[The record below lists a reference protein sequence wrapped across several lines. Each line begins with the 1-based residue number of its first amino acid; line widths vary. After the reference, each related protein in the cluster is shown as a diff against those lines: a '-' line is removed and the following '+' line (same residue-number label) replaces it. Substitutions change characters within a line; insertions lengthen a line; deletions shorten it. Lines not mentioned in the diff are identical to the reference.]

1 MKVSWTPEQQKV
13 IDLRNRNILVSAAA
27 GSGKTAV
34 LVERIVKMITD
45 KDHPVDIDHLLIV
58 TFTNAAAAEM
68 RERIGNAIEKALDEQ
83 PGDEHL
89 LRQLTLIHNA
99 QITTIDSFC
108 LYVVRNHF
116 HEIDLEPNFRIG
128 DEGELKLLREDVL
141 NKVLEQNYEEPSETF
156 SDFVEGY
163 ASGRTDAALNEM
175 ILQLYEFSRSY
186 PWPEKWLDSFEGAYR
201 IEGRE
206 ELDHAGWLTPLTE
219 NIRFVLNDCRQLLKQ
234 ALDLTLQDDGPD
246 MYEKAIRSDLEKYE
260 SLSKLTS
267 FCELSEALPNLK
279 YDRLAS
285 SRGFDGDVEKLE
297 LVKSLREQA
306 KDVVK
311 KLCRQYFFCS
321 PEMMIEQLTRTE
333 PMLEEVLRLTRQ
345 FAEEFAAAKR
355 GKNLVDFHDV
365 EHFALQILVDE
376 ETEQAK
382 KTAEEFR
389 DTFEEIMIDEY
400 QDSNEVQETLLR
412 SISREERGR
421 NNIFMVGDVKQS
433 IYRFRLARPE
443 LFMQKYDSYSLEE
456 SRAQRIDLHRNF
468 RSREEVL
475 TCTNDIFYKIMER
488 SLGNVAYDA
497 KAALYPGAS
506 YPTIGKKETAEE
518 KMEQNSSDFTPE
530 ILLADS
536 NDELLEDTELSD
548 RKTLEAKIVA
558 EEIKHLMKTQPVTD
572 KATGTLRAAHYS
584 DIVIL
589 LRSLSGWADSLV
601 EVLNENGI
609 PAHTVSST
617 GYFSTVE
624 VQTVLSMLRI
634 LDNPRQDIPMAA
646 VLRSP
651 IAGLTD
657 EELAVL
663 RLEDGSVPFHEAVLE
678 LAEGLLE
685 EDAQGSD
692 TVDSGTEAELL
703 NNGTEADHPTGK
715 REHGEKQNPELEQNP
730 IEIIAHQK
738 LLEFYKK
745 YKQLRQLVPDTPI
758 HELIGIILRETGY
771 GHYVAA
777 MPAGSRRTANLN
789 MLLEKAAAYEKTSY
803 KGLFHFVRYID
814 ELQKYDVD
822 FGEAD
827 TVGENEDVVRI
838 MSIHKS
844 KGLEFPIVIVSGMG
858 KNFNK
863 QDTRSR
869 LVLHPELGIGLD
881 YMDGKKRIKSPT
893 IAKKAIAKQIDLENL
908 GEELRV
914 LYVALTRAKEKLILT
929 GTLKDAA
936 EKLEDYRKRAELS
949 GTMEKALPYLT
960 REGAA
965 GYLDWVLPAVLSY
978 GEKYPIRIVEAA
990 ELVLNEVKNQIE
1002 QENGLK
1008 ERRKAIDE
1016 AETALVEQLEDRFQQ
1031 HYPYQT
1037 DILRKNKYSVSE
1049 LKHRAMREKF
1059 EAEQEDTISAFLEE
1073 PVTPTIPLFIQREE
1087 AEKGSELSEVQDTG
1101 KKSENIAAQKKDPET
1116 ASRGALRGTAV
1127 HRVMECYDFASE
1139 KSVHEQMETMEKAEK
1154 ITPDMR
1160 ALVKEQIVA
1169 DFVSS
1174 ETGKRMALAQQAGM
1188 LYREKPFVMGF
1199 TEEELESYG
1208 FGAEDAGKTACC
1220 QDSVGMDGKE
1230 NKENHQEK
1238 HEEKHE
1244 EKHQTQDLTLIQGI
1258 IDVFWIEK
1266 DGIVLLDYK
1275 TDRVQRAKE
1284 LVDRYETQLKLYAD
1298 ALERVFS
1305 ARKLKV
1311 KEILIYSFSLEQL
1324 ITL

>member
-1 MKVSWTPEQQKV
+1 MGVSWTTEQQQV

-34 LVERIVKMITD
+34 LVERIVKIITD
-45 KDHPVDIDHLLIV
+45 KNHPVDIDHLLIV

-141 NKVLEQNYEEPSETF
+141 GRVLEQNYEEPSEAF
-156 SDFVEGY
+156 FDFVEGY

-186 PWPEKWLDSFEGAYR
+186 PWPEKWLDSFVGAYR
-201 IEGRE
+201 IETRE
-206 ELDHAGWLTPLTE
+206 ELDRAEWLAPLTE
-219 NIRFVLNDCRQLLKQ
+219 NICFVLKDCEQLLKQ
-234 ALDLTLQDDGPD
+234 ALAITQQDDGPG
-246 MYEKAIRSDLEKYE
+246 MYEKAVQSDLEKYE
-260 SLSKLTS
+260 GLAGLTS
-267 FCELSEALPNLK
+267 FCELSEALSDIK

-285 SRGFDGDVEKLE
+285 SRGFEGDPDKLE

-311 KLCRQYFFCS
+311 KLCKQYFFCS
-321 PEMMIEQLTRTE
+321 PEMMIEQLERTE
-333 PMLEEVLRLTRQ
+333 PMLEEVVRLTKQ
-345 FAEEFAAAKR
+345 FADEFAAAKR
-355 GKNLVDFHDV
+355 RKNLVDFHDV

-376 ETEQAK
+376 ETEKAK

-412 SISREERGR
+412 SISREERGE

-443 LFMQKYDSYSLEE
+443 LFMKKYDSYSLEE
-456 SRAQRIDLHRNF
+456 STTQRIDLHKNF

-475 TCTNDIFYKIMER
+475 TCTNDIFYKIMAR
-488 SLGNVAYDA
+488 SLGNVEYDA
-497 KAALYPGAS
+497 EAALYPGAS
-506 YPTIGKKETAEE
+506 YPVSA
-518 KMEQNSSDFTPE
+518 DFIPE

-536 NDELLEDTELSD
+536 NDELLEDTELTD
-548 RKTLEAKIVA
+548 KKTLEAKIVA

-572 KATGTLRAAHYS
+572 KAAGTLRAAHYS

-624 VQTVLSMLRI
+624 VQTVLSMLRL

-651 IAGLTD
+651 MAGLTD

-678 LAEGLLE
+678 LAEGLYEEGGQIEISNSE
-685 EDAQGSD
+685 EDQKQGRNAD
-692 TVDSGTEAELL
+692 EKTE
-703 NNGTEADHPTGK
+703 NH
-715 REHGEKQNPELEQNP
+715 
-730 IEIIAHQK
+730 IEITAHRK
-738 LLEFYKK
+738 LLKFYKK

-758 HELIGIILRETGY
+758 HELIEIILRETGY

-777 MPAGSRRTANLN
+777 MPAGNRRTANLN

-827 TVGENEDVVRI
+827 MVGENEDVVRI

-863 QDTRSR
+863 QDTRSKM
-869 LVLHPELGIGLD
+869 VLHPELGIGLD
-881 YMDGKKRIKSPT
+881 YMDGKLRIKSPT

-936 EKLEDYRKRAELS
+936 EKLEFYRQQANLS
-949 GTMEKALPYLT
+949 KAAARPLSYLT
-960 REGAA
+960 REGAS
-965 GYLDWVLPAVLSY
+965 GYLDWILPAVLSY
-978 GEKYPIRIVEAA
+978 GDKYPVRIVEAA
-990 ELVLNEVKNQIE
+990 ELVLNEV
-1002 QENGLK
+1002 EN
-1008 ERRKAIDE
+1008 
-1016 AETALVEQLEDRFQQ
+1016 QLEQNENLTERIEEIEAVDTQLVGQLKQRFSQR
-1031 HYPYQT
+1031 YPYQV
-1037 DILRKNKYSVSE
+1037 DVLRKNKYSVSE

-1059 EAEQEDTISAFLEE
+1059 EAEQEETIPAFLEE

-1087 AEKGSELSEVQDTG
+1087 SVEQ
-1101 KKSENIAAQKKDPET
+1101 ET
-1116 ASRGALRGTAV
+1116 ANRGALRGTAV

-1139 KSVHEQMETMEKAEK
+1139 KSVHEQMEAMEKEEK
-1154 ITPDMR
+1154 ITADMR
-1160 ALVKEQIVA
+1160 ALVKEQSVA

-1174 ETGKRMALAQQAGM
+1174 ETGRRMALAQHGGA

-1199 TEEELESYG
+1199 TEEELENYG
-1208 FGAEDAGKTACC
+1208 FGVGSNTDSCENIYEKT
-1220 QDSVGMDGKE
+1220 DSD
-1230 NKENHQEK
+1230 QEK
-1238 HEEKHE
+1238 EEQKKVRHEE
-1244 EKHQTQDLTLIQGI
+1244 DLTLIQGI

-1275 TDRVQRAKE
+1275 TDRVQQAKE
-1284 LVDRYETQLKLYAD
+1284 LIDRYETQLKLYAD
-1298 ALERVFS
+1298 ALERVFA

>member
-1 MKVSWTPEQQKV
+1 MGVSWTTEQQQV

-34 LVERIVKMITD
+34 LVERIVKIITD
-45 KDHPVDIDHLLIV
+45 KNHPVDIDHLLIV

-141 NKVLEQNYEEPSETF
+141 GRVLEQNYEEPSEAF

-186 PWPEKWLDSFEGAYR
+186 PWPEKWLDSFVGAYS
-201 IEGRE
+201 IETRE
-206 ELDHAGWLTPLTE
+206 ELDRAEWLAPLTE
-219 NIRFVLNDCRQLLKQ
+219 NICFVLKDCEQLLKQ
-234 ALDLTLQDDGPD
+234 ALAITQQDDGPD
-246 MYEKAIRSDLEKYE
+246 MYEKAVQSDLEKYE
-260 SLSKLTS
+260 GLSRLTS
-267 FCELSEALPNLK
+267 FCELSGALSDIK

-285 SRGFDGDVEKLE
+285 SRGFEGDPDKLE

-321 PEMMIEQLTRTE
+321 PEMMIEQLERTE
-333 PMLEEVLRLTRQ
+333 PMLEEVVRLTKQ
-345 FAEEFAAAKR
+345 FADEFAAAKR
-355 GKNLVDFHDV
+355 RKNLVDFHDV

-376 ETEQAK
+376 ETEKAK

-412 SISREERGR
+412 SISREERGE

-443 LFMQKYDSYSLEE
+443 LFMKKYDSYSLEE
-456 SRAQRIDLHRNF
+456 STTQRIDLHKNF

-475 TCTNDIFYKIMER
+475 TCTNDIFYKIMAR
-488 SLGNVAYDA
+488 SLGNVEYDA
-497 KAALYPGAS
+497 EAALYPGAS
-506 YPTIGKKETAEE
+506 YPVSA
-518 KMEQNSSDFTPE
+518 DFIPE

-536 NDELLEDTELSD
+536 NDELLEDTELTD
-548 RKTLEAKIVA
+548 KKTLEAKIVA

-572 KATGTLRAAHYS
+572 KAAGTLRAARYS

-624 VQTVLSMLRI
+624 VQTVLSMLRL

-651 IAGLTD
+651 MAGLTD

-678 LAEGLLE
+678 LAEGLYE
-685 EDAQGSD
+685 EDGQKEISD
-692 TVDSGTEAELL
+692 S
-703 NNGTEADHPTGK
+703 EADSEADQKQGRNADGK
-715 REHGEKQNPELEQNP
+715 KEDD
-730 IEIIAHQK
+730 IETTAHRK
-738 LLEFYKK
+738 LLKFYKK
-745 YKQLRQLVPDTPI
+745 YRQLRQLVPDTPI
-758 HELIGIILRETGY
+758 HELIEIILRETGY

-777 MPAGSRRTANLN
+777 MPAGNRRTANLN

-827 TVGENEDVVRI
+827 MVGENEDVVRI

-863 QDTRSR
+863 QDTRSKM
-869 LVLHPELGIGLD
+869 VLHPELGIGLD

-929 GTLKDAA
+929 GTLKDAP
-936 EKLEDYRKRAELS
+936 EKLEFFRQQANLS
-949 GTMEKALPYLT
+949 KAADRPLSYLT
-960 REGAA
+960 REGAS
-965 GYLDWVLPAVLSY
+965 GYLDWILPAVLSY
-978 GEKYPIRIVEAA
+978 GDKYPVRIVEAA
-990 ELVLNEVKNQIE
+990 ELVLDEV
-1002 QENGLK
+1002 EN
-1008 ERRKAIDE
+1008 
-1016 AETALVEQLEDRFQQ
+1016 QLEQNEDLTERIEEIEAADTQLVGQLKQRFSQR
-1031 HYPYQT
+1031 YPYQV
-1037 DILRKNKYSVSE
+1037 DVLRKNKYSVSE
-1049 LKHRAMREKF
+1049 LKHRAMRERF
-1059 EAEQEDTISAFLEE
+1059 EAEQEETVPAFLEE

-1087 AEKGSELSEVQDTG
+1087 SVEQ
-1101 KKSENIAAQKKDPET
+1101 ET
-1116 ASRGALRGTAV
+1116 ANRGALRGTAV

-1139 KSVHEQMETMEKAEK
+1139 KSVQEQMEAMEKEEK
-1154 ITPDMR
+1154 ITADMR
-1160 ALVKEQIVA
+1160 ALVKEQTVA

-1174 ETGKRMALAQQAGM
+1174 ETGKRMALAQRGGA

-1199 TEEELESYG
+1199 TEEELENYG
-1208 FGAEDAGKTACC
+1208 FGVGSNTDSCENIYEKT
-1220 QDSVGMDGKE
+1220 DSE
-1230 NKENHQEK
+1230 QEK
-1238 HEEKHE
+1238 EEQKKVRHEE
-1244 EKHQTQDLTLIQGI
+1244 DLTLIQGI

-1275 TDRVQRAKE
+1275 TDRVQQAKE
-1284 LVDRYETQLKLYAD
+1284 LIDRYETQLKLYAD
-1298 ALERVFS
+1298 ALERVFA

>member
-1 MKVSWTPEQQKV
+1 MGVSWTTEQQQV

-34 LVERIVKMITD
+34 LVERIVKIITD
-45 KDHPVDIDHLLIV
+45 KNHPVDIDHLLIV

-83 PGDEHL
+83 PGNEHL

-141 NKVLEQNYEEPSETF
+141 GRVLEQNYEEPSEAF

-186 PWPEKWLDSFEGAYR
+186 PWPEKWLDSFVGIYR
-201 IEGRE
+201 IENRE
-206 ELDHAGWLTPLTE
+206 ELDRAEWLAPLTE
-219 NIRFVLNDCRQLLKQ
+219 NICFVLKDCEQLLKQ
-234 ALDLTLQDDGPD
+234 ALAVTQQDDGPD
-246 MYEKAIRSDLEKYE
+246 MYEKAVRSDLEKYE

-267 FCELSEALPNLK
+267 FCELSVALSDIK

-285 SRGFDGDVEKLE
+285 SRGFEGDPDKLE

-311 KLCRQYFFCS
+311 KLCKQYFFCS
-321 PEMMIEQLTRTE
+321 PEMMIEQLERTE
-333 PMLEEVLRLTRQ
+333 PMLEEVVRLTKQ
-345 FAEEFAAAKR
+345 FADEFAAAKR
-355 GKNLVDFHDV
+355 RKNLVDFHDV

-376 ETEQAK
+376 ETEKAK

-412 SISREERGR
+412 SISREERGE

-443 LFMQKYDSYSLEE
+443 LFMKKYDSYSLEE
-456 SRAQRIDLHRNF
+456 STTQRIDLHKNF

-475 TCTNDIFYKIMER
+475 TCTNDIFYKIMAR
-488 SLGNVAYDA
+488 SLGNVEYDA
-497 KAALYPGAS
+497 EAALYPGAS
-506 YPTIGKKETAEE
+506 YPVSA
-518 KMEQNSSDFTPE
+518 DFIPE

-536 NDELLEDTELSD
+536 NDELLEDTELTD
-548 RKTLEAKIVA
+548 KKTLEAKIVA

-572 KATGTLRAAHYS
+572 KAAGTLRAARYS

-624 VQTVLSMLRI
+624 VQTVLSMLRL

-651 IAGLTD
+651 MAGLTD

-678 LAEGLLE
+678 LAEGLYE
-685 EDAQGSD
+685 EDGQKEISD
-692 TVDSGTEAELL
+692 S
-703 NNGTEADHPTGK
+703 EADRKQG
-715 REHGEKQNPELEQNP
+715 RNADEKTENH
-730 IEIIAHQK
+730 IEITAHRK
-738 LLEFYKK
+738 LLKFYKK

-758 HELIGIILRETGY
+758 HELIEIILRETGY

-777 MPAGSRRTANLN
+777 MPAGNRRTANLN

-827 TVGENEDVVRI
+827 MVGENEDVVRI

-863 QDTRSR
+863 QDTRSKM
-869 LVLHPELGIGLD
+869 VLHPELGIGLD

-929 GTLKDAA
+929 GTLKDAP
-936 EKLEDYRKRAELS
+936 EKLEFFRQQANLS
-949 GTMEKALPYLT
+949 KAADRPLSYLT
-960 REGAA
+960 REGAS
-965 GYLDWVLPAVLSY
+965 GYLDWILPAVLSY
-978 GEKYPIRIVEAA
+978 GDKYPVRIVEAA
-990 ELVLNEVKNQIE
+990 ELVLDEV
-1002 QENGLK
+1002 EN
-1008 ERRKAIDE
+1008 
-1016 AETALVEQLEDRFQQ
+1016 QLEQNEDLTERIGEIKAADPQLVGQLKQRFLQR
-1031 HYPYQT
+1031 YPYQV
-1037 DILRKNKYSVSE
+1037 DVLRKNKYSVSE
-1049 LKHRAMREKF
+1049 LKHRAMRERF
-1059 EAEQEDTISAFLEE
+1059 EAEQEETVPAFLEE
-1073 PVTPTIPLFIQREE
+1073 PATPTIPLFIQRQ
-1087 AEKGSELSEVQDTG
+1087 GSVEQ
-1101 KKSENIAAQKKDPET
+1101 ET
-1116 ASRGALRGTAV
+1116 PNRGALRGTAV

-1139 KSVHEQMETMEKAEK
+1139 KSVHEQMEAMEKEEK
-1154 ITPDMR
+1154 ITADMR

-1174 ETGKRMALAQQAGM
+1174 ETGRRMALAQRGGA

-1199 TEEELESYG
+1199 TEEELENYG
-1208 FGAEDAGKTACC
+1208 FGAGA
-1220 QDSVGMDGKE
+1220 QMIE
-1230 NKENHQEK
+1230 NEVQTENAQQEIVLENVSRENHM
-1238 HEEKHE
+1238 HEE
-1244 EKHQTQDLTLIQGI
+1244 DLTLIQGI
-1258 IDVFWIEK
+1258 IDVFWIED
-1266 DGIVLLDYK
+1266 DGITVLDYK
-1275 TDRVQRAKE
+1275 TDRVDTAQE
-1284 LVDRYETQLKLYAD
+1284 LIDRYATQLKLYAD
-1298 ALERVFS
+1298 ALERVFG

-1311 KEILIYSFSLEQL
+1311 KEILIYSFFLEQL

>member
-1 MKVSWTPEQQKV
+1 MGVSWTTEQQQV

-34 LVERIVKMITD
+34 LVERIVKIITD
-45 KDHPVDIDHLLIV
+45 KNHPVDIDHLLIV

-141 NKVLEQNYEEPSETF
+141 GKVLEQNYEEPSEAF

-186 PWPEKWLDSFEGAYR
+186 PWPEKWLDSFVGIYR
-201 IEGRE
+201 IENRE
-206 ELDHAGWLTPLTE
+206 ELDRAEWLAPLTQ
-219 NIRFVLNDCRQLLKQ
+219 NIRFVLKDCEQLLKQ
-234 ALDLTLQDDGPD
+234 ALAVTQQDDGPD
-246 MYEKAIRSDLEKYE
+246 MYEKAVRSDLEKYE

-267 FCELSEALPNLK
+267 FCELSVALSDIK

-285 SRGFDGDVEKLE
+285 SRGFEGDPDKLE

-311 KLCRQYFFCS
+311 KLCKQYFFCS
-321 PEMMIEQLTRTE
+321 PEMMIEQLERTE
-333 PMLEEVLRLTRQ
+333 PMLEEVVRLTKQ
-345 FAEEFAAAKR
+345 FADEFAAAKR
-355 GKNLVDFHDV
+355 RKNLVDFHDV

-376 ETEQAK
+376 ETEKAK

-412 SISREERGR
+412 SISREERGE

-443 LFMQKYDSYSLEE
+443 LFMKKYDSYSLEE
-456 SRAQRIDLHRNF
+456 STTQRIDLHKNF

-475 TCTNDIFYKIMER
+475 TCTNDIFYKIMAR
-488 SLGNVAYDA
+488 SLGNVEYDA
-497 KAALYPGAS
+497 EAALYPGAS
-506 YPTIGKKETAEE
+506 YPVSA
-518 KMEQNSSDFTPE
+518 DFIPE

-536 NDELLEDTELSD
+536 NDELLEDTELTD
-548 RKTLEAKIVA
+548 KKTLEAKIVA
-558 EEIKHLMKTQPVTD
+558 EEIKHLMKTQQVTD
-572 KATGTLRAAHYS
+572 KAAGTLRAAHYS

-601 EVLNENGI
+601 EVLNGNGI

-624 VQTVLSMLRI
+624 VQTVLSMLRL

-651 IAGLTD
+651 MAGLTD

-678 LAEGLLE
+678 LAEGLYE
-685 EDAQGSD
+685 EDGQKEISD
-692 TVDSGTEAELL
+692 S
-703 NNGTEADHPTGK
+703 EADSEADQKQGRNADGK
-715 REHGEKQNPELEQNP
+715 KEDD
-730 IEIIAHQK
+730 IETTAHRK
-738 LLEFYKK
+738 LLKFYKK
-745 YKQLRQLVPDTPI
+745 YRQLRQLVPDTPI
-758 HELIGIILRETGY
+758 HELIEIILRETGY

-827 TVGENEDVVRI
+827 MVGENEDVVRI

-863 QDTRSR
+863 QDTRSKM
-869 LVLHPELGIGLD
+869 VLHPELGIGLD

-893 IAKKAIAKQIDLENL
+893 IAKKAIAKQIELENL

-936 EKLEDYRKRAELS
+936 EKLEFYRQQANLS
-949 GTMEKALPYLT
+949 KATDRPLSYLT
-960 REGAA
+960 REGAS
-965 GYLDWVLPAVLSY
+965 GYLDWILPAVLSY
-978 GEKYPIRIVEAA
+978 GDKYPVRIVEAA
-990 ELVLNEVKNQIE
+990 ELVLDEV
-1002 QENGLK
+1002 EN
-1008 ERRKAIDE
+1008 
-1016 AETALVEQLEDRFQQ
+1016 QLEQNEDLTERIEEIEAADTQLVGQLKQRFSQR
-1031 HYPYQT
+1031 YPYQV
-1037 DILRKNKYSVSE
+1037 DVLRKNKYSVSE
-1049 LKHRAMREKF
+1049 LKHRAMRERF
-1059 EAEQEDTISAFLEE
+1059 EAEQEETVPAFLEE

-1087 AEKGSELSEVQDTG
+1087 SVEQ
-1101 KKSENIAAQKKDPET
+1101 ET
-1116 ASRGALRGTAV
+1116 ANRGALRGTAV

-1139 KSVHEQMETMEKAEK
+1139 KSVQEQMEAMEKEEK
-1154 ITPDMR
+1154 ITADMR
-1160 ALVKEQIVA
+1160 ALVKEQTVA

-1174 ETGKRMALAQQAGM
+1174 ETGRRMALAQRGGA

-1199 TEEELESYG
+1199 TEEELENYG
-1208 FGAEDAGKTACC
+1208 FGVGSNTDSCENIYEKT
-1220 QDSVGMDGKE
+1220 DSD
-1230 NKENHQEK
+1230 QEK
-1238 HEEKHE
+1238 EEQKKVRHEE
-1244 EKHQTQDLTLIQGI
+1244 DLTLIQGI

-1275 TDRVQRAKE
+1275 TDRVQQAKE
-1284 LVDRYETQLKLYAD
+1284 LIDRYTTQLKLYAD
-1298 ALERVFS
+1298 ALERVFA

-1311 KEILIYSFSLEQL
+1311 KGILIYSFSLEQL

>member
-1 MKVSWTPEQQKV
+1 MGVSWTTEQQQV

-34 LVERIVKMITD
+34 LVERIVKIITD
-45 KDHPVDIDHLLIV
+45 KNHPVDIDHLLIV

-83 PGDEHL
+83 PGNEHL

-141 NKVLEQNYEEPSETF
+141 GRVLEQNYEEPSEAF

-186 PWPEKWLDSFEGAYR
+186 PWPEKWLDSFVGIYR
-201 IEGRE
+201 IENRE
-206 ELDHAGWLTPLTE
+206 ELDRAEWLAPLTE
-219 NIRFVLNDCRQLLKQ
+219 NICFVLKDCEQLLKQ
-234 ALDLTLQDDGPD
+234 ALAITQQDDGPD
-246 MYEKAIRSDLEKYE
+246 MYEKAVQSDLEKYE

-267 FCELSEALPNLK
+267 FCELYGALSDIK

-285 SRGFDGDVEKLE
+285 SRGFEGDPDKLE

-311 KLCRQYFFCS
+311 KICRQYFFCS
-321 PEMMIEQLTRTE
+321 PEMMIEQLERTE
-333 PMLEEVLRLTRQ
+333 PMLEEVVRLTKQ
-345 FAEEFAAAKR
+345 FADEFAAAKR
-355 GKNLVDFHDV
+355 RKNLVDFHDV

-376 ETEQAK
+376 ETEKAK

-412 SISREERGR
+412 SISREERGE

-443 LFMQKYDSYSLEE
+443 LFMKKYDSYSLEE
-456 SRAQRIDLHRNF
+456 STTQRIDLHKNF

-475 TCTNDIFYKIMER
+475 TCTNDIFYKIMAR
-488 SLGNVAYDA
+488 SLGNVEYDA
-497 KAALYPGAS
+497 EAALYPGAS
-506 YPTIGKKETAEE
+506 YPVSA
-518 KMEQNSSDFTPE
+518 DFTPE

-548 RKTLEAKIVA
+548 KKTLEAKIVA
-558 EEIKHLMKTQPVTD
+558 EEIRHLMKTQPVTD
-572 KATGTLRAAHYS
+572 KATGELRAARYS

-601 EVLNENGI
+601 EVLNGNGI

-624 VQTVLSMLRI
+624 VQTVLSMLRL

-651 IAGLTD
+651 MAGLTD

-678 LAEGLLE
+678 LAEGLYE
-685 EDAQGSD
+685 EDGQKEISD
-692 TVDSGTEAELL
+692 S
-703 NNGTEADHPTGK
+703 EADSEADQKQGRNADGK
-715 REHGEKQNPELEQNP
+715 KEDD
-730 IEIIAHQK
+730 IETTAHRK
-738 LLEFYKK
+738 LLKFYKK
-745 YKQLRQLVPDTPI
+745 YRQLRQLVPDTPI
-758 HELIGIILRETGY
+758 HELIEIILRETGY

-827 TVGENEDVVRI
+827 MVGENEDVVRI

-863 QDTRSR
+863 QDTRSKM
-869 LVLHPELGIGLD
+869 VLHPELGIGLD

-893 IAKKAIAKQIDLENL
+893 IAKKAIAKQIELENL

-936 EKLEDYRKRAELS
+936 EKVEFYRQQANLS
-949 GTMEKALPYLT
+949 KAADRPLSYLT
-960 REGAA
+960 REGAS
-965 GYLDWVLPAVLSY
+965 GYLDWILPAVLSY
-978 GEKYPIRIVEAA
+978 GDKYPVRIVGAA
-990 ELVLNEVKNQIE
+990 ELVLDEV
-1002 QENGLK
+1002 EN
-1008 ERRKAIDE
+1008 
-1016 AETALVEQLEDRFQQ
+1016 QLEQNEDLTERIEEIEAADTQLVGQLKQRFSQR
-1031 HYPYQT
+1031 YPYQT

-1059 EAEQEDTISAFLEE
+1059 EAEQEETIPAFLEE
-1073 PVTPTIPLFIQREE
+1073 PVTPTIPLFIQRQ
-1087 AEKGSELSEVQDTG
+1087 EKITPDQNVSGQGVQV
-1101 KKSENIAAQKKDPET
+1101 N
-1116 ASRGALRGTAV
+1116 RGALRGTAV
-1127 HRVMECYDFASE
+1127 HRVMECYDFTSE
-1139 KSVHEQMETMEKAEK
+1139 KSVQEQMDAMEKEEK
-1154 ITPDMR
+1154 ITADMR
-1160 ALVKEQIVA
+1160 TLVKERIVA

-1174 ETGKRMALAQQAGM
+1174 ETGKRMALAQRMGA

-1199 TEEELESYG
+1199 TEEELENYG
-1208 FGAEDAGKTACC
+1208 FGAGA
-1220 QDSVGMDGKE
+1220 QMIE
-1230 NKENHQEK
+1230 NEVQTENAQQEIVLENVSRENHM
-1238 HEEKHE
+1238 HEE
-1244 EKHQTQDLTLIQGI
+1244 DLTLIQGI
-1258 IDVFWIEK
+1258 IDVFWIED
-1266 DGIVLLDYK
+1266 DGITVLDYK
-1275 TDRVQRAKE
+1275 TDRVDTAQE
-1284 LVDRYETQLKLYAD
+1284 LIDRYATQLKLYAD
-1298 ALERVFS
+1298 ALERVF
-1305 ARKLKV
+1305 ATRKLKV
-1311 KEILIYSFSLEQL
+1311 KEILIYSFRLEKL
-1324 ITL
+1324 ISIE

>member
-1 MKVSWTPEQQKV
+1 MGVSWTTEQQQV

-34 LVERIVKMITD
+34 LVERIVKIITD
-45 KDHPVDIDHLLIV
+45 KNHPVDIDHLLIV

-141 NKVLEQNYEEPSETF
+141 GRVLEQNYEEPSEAF

-186 PWPEKWLDSFEGAYR
+186 PWPEKWLDSFVGAYR
-201 IEGRE
+201 IETRE
-206 ELDHAGWLTPLTE
+206 ELDRAEWLAPLTE
-219 NIRFVLNDCRQLLKQ
+219 NIRFVLKDCEQLLKQ
-234 ALDLTLQDDGPD
+234 ALAVTQQDDGPD
-246 MYEKAIRSDLEKYE
+246 MYEKAVRSDLEKYE
-260 SLSKLTS
+260 GLSKLIS
-267 FCELSEALPNLK
+267 FCELSGALSDIK

-285 SRGFDGDVEKLE
+285 SRGFEGDPDKLE

-311 KLCRQYFFCS
+311 KLCKQYFFCS
-321 PEMMIEQLTRTE
+321 PEMMIEQLERTE
-333 PMLEEVLRLTRQ
+333 PMLEEVVRLTKQ
-345 FAEEFAAAKR
+345 FADEFAAAKR
-355 GKNLVDFHDV
+355 RKNLVDFHDV

-376 ETEQAK
+376 ETEKAK

-412 SISREERGR
+412 SISREERGE

-443 LFMQKYDSYSLEE
+443 LFMKKYDSYSLEE
-456 SRAQRIDLHRNF
+456 STTQRIDLHKNF

-475 TCTNDIFYKIMER
+475 TCTNDIFYKIMAR
-488 SLGNVAYDA
+488 SLGNVEYDEE
-497 KAALYPGAS
+497 AALYPGAS
-506 YPTIGKKETAEE
+506 YPAMPVQENPVGEKAAEDEKVSGK
-518 KMEQNSSDFTPE
+518 QINGFTPE

-536 NDELLEDTELSD
+536 NDELLEDTDFSD
-548 RKTLEAKIVA
+548 KKTLEAKIVA
-558 EEIKHLMKTQPVTD
+558 EEIRHLMKTQPVTD
-572 KATGTLRAAHYS
+572 KATGELRAARYS

-601 EVLNENGI
+601 EVLNGNGI

-624 VQTVLSMLRI
+624 VQTVLSMLRL

-651 IAGLTD
+651 MAGLTD

-678 LAEGLLE
+678 LAEGLYE
-685 EDAQGSD
+685 EDGQKEIS
-692 TVDSGTEAELL
+692 
-703 NNGTEADHPTGK
+703 NPEADQKQGK
-715 REHGEKQNPELEQNP
+715 NADEKPENH
-730 IEIIAHQK
+730 IESTAHRK
-738 LLEFYKK
+738 LLKFYKK
-745 YKQLRQLVPDTPI
+745 YRQLRQLVPDTPI
-758 HELIGIILRETGY
+758 HELIEIILCETGY

-777 MPAGSRRTANLN
+777 MPAGNRRTANLN

-827 TVGENEDVVRI
+827 MVGENEDVVRI

-863 QDTRSR
+863 QDTRSKM
-869 LVLHPELGIGLD
+869 VLHPELGIGLD

-929 GTLKDAA
+929 GTLKDAP
-936 EKLEDYRKRAELS
+936 EKLEFFRQQA
-949 GTMEKALPYLT
+949 ALHAHSSDTTAIPYLT
-960 REGAA
+960 RESAA
-965 GYLDWVLPAVLSY
+965 GYLDWILPAVLSY
-978 GEKYPIRIVEAA
+978 GDKYPVRIVEAA
-990 ELVLNEVKNQIE
+990 ELVLDEV
-1002 QENGLK
+1002 EN
-1008 ERRKAIDE
+1008 
-1016 AETALVEQLEDRFQQ
+1016 QLEQNENLTERIGEIKAADPQLVGQLKQRFSQR
-1031 HYPYQT
+1031 YPYQT

-1059 EAEQEDTISAFLEE
+1059 EAEQEETIPAFLEE

-1087 AEKGSELSEVQDTG
+1087 SVEQ
-1101 KKSENIAAQKKDPET
+1101 ET
-1116 ASRGALRGTAV
+1116 ANRGALRGTAV

-1139 KSVHEQMETMEKAEK
+1139 KSVHEQMEAMEKEEK
-1154 ITPDMR
+1154 ITADMR
-1160 ALVKEQIVA
+1160 ALVREQTVA

-1174 ETGKRMALAQQAGM
+1174 ETGKRMALAQRGGA

-1199 TEEELESYG
+1199 TEEELERYG
-1208 FGAEDAGKTACC
+1208 FGAGA
-1220 QDSVGMDGKE
+1220 QMIE
-1230 NKENHQEK
+1230 NEAQTENAQQEIMSENVSQENHM
-1238 HEEKHE
+1238 HEE
-1244 EKHQTQDLTLIQGI
+1244 DLTLIQGI
-1258 IDVFWIEK
+1258 IDVFWIED
-1266 DGIVLLDYK
+1266 DGITVLDYK
-1275 TDRVQRAKE
+1275 TDRVDTAQE
-1284 LVDRYETQLKLYAD
+1284 LIDRYATQLKLYAD
-1298 ALERVFS
+1298 ALERVF
-1305 ARKLKV
+1305 ATRKLKV
-1311 KEILIYSFSLEQL
+1311 KEILIYSFRLEKL
-1324 ITL
+1324 ISIE

>member
-1 MKVSWTPEQQKV
+1 MGVSWTTEQQQV

-34 LVERIVKMITD
+34 LVERIVKIITD
-45 KDHPVDIDHLLIV
+45 KNHPVDIDHLLIV

-83 PGDEHL
+83 PGNEHL

-141 NKVLEQNYEEPSETF
+141 GRVLEQNYEEPSEAF

-186 PWPEKWLDSFEGAYR
+186 PWPEKWLDSFVGIYR
-201 IEGRE
+201 IENRE
-206 ELDHAGWLTPLTE
+206 ELDRAEWLAPLTQ
-219 NIRFVLNDCRQLLKQ
+219 NIRFVLKDCEQLLRQ
-234 ALDLTLQDDGPD
+234 ALAVTQQDDGPD
-246 MYEKAIRSDLEKYE
+246 MYEKAVRSDLEKYE

-267 FCELSEALPNLK
+267 FCELSGALSDIK

-285 SRGFDGDVEKLE
+285 SRGFEGDPDKLE

-321 PEMMIEQLTRTE
+321 PEMMIGQLERTE
-333 PMLEEVLRLTRQ
+333 PMLEEVVRLTKQ
-345 FAEEFAAAKR
+345 FADEFAAAKR
-355 GKNLVDFHDV
+355 RKNLVDFHDV

-376 ETEQAK
+376 ETEKAK

-412 SISREERGR
+412 SISREERGE

-443 LFMQKYDSYSLEE
+443 LFMKKYDSYSLEE
-456 SRAQRIDLHRNF
+456 STTQRIDLHKNF

-475 TCTNDIFYKIMER
+475 TCTNDIFYKIMVR
-488 SLGNVAYDA
+488 SLGNVEYDA
-497 KAALYPGAS
+497 EAALYPGAS
-506 YPTIGKKETAEE
+506 YPVSA
-518 KMEQNSSDFTPE
+518 DFTPE

-536 NDELLEDTELSD
+536 NDELLEDTELTD
-548 RKTLEAKIVA
+548 KKTLEAKIVA
-558 EEIKHLMKTQPVTD
+558 EEIKHLMKTQQVTD
-572 KATGTLRAAHYS
+572 KAAGTLRAARYS

-601 EVLNENGI
+601 EVLNGNGI

-624 VQTVLSMLRI
+624 VQTVLSMLRL

-651 IAGLTD
+651 MAGLTD

-678 LAEGLLE
+678 LAEGLYE
-685 EDAQGSD
+685 EDGQKEISD
-692 TVDSGTEAELL
+692 S
-703 NNGTEADHPTGK
+703 EADSEADQKQGRNADGK
-715 REHGEKQNPELEQNP
+715 KEDD
-730 IEIIAHQK
+730 IETTAHRK
-738 LLEFYKK
+738 LLKFYKK
-745 YKQLRQLVPDTPI
+745 YRQLRQLVPDTPI
-758 HELIGIILRETGY
+758 HELIEIILRETGY

-827 TVGENEDVVRI
+827 MVGENEDVVRI

-863 QDTRSR
+863 QDTRSKM
-869 LVLHPELGIGLD
+869 VLHPELGIGLD

-893 IAKKAIAKQIDLENL
+893 IAKKAIAKQIELENL

-929 GTLKDAA
+929 GTLKDAP
-936 EKLEDYRKRAELS
+936 EKLEFFRQQANLS
-949 GTMEKALPYLT
+949 KAADRPLSYLT
-960 REGAA
+960 REGAS
-965 GYLDWVLPAVLSY
+965 GYLDWILPAVLSY
-978 GEKYPIRIVEAA
+978 GDKYPVRIVEAA
-990 ELVLNEVKNQIE
+990 ELVLDEV
-1002 QENGLK
+1002 EN
-1008 ERRKAIDE
+1008 
-1016 AETALVEQLEDRFQQ
+1016 QLEQNEDLTERIGEIKAADPQLVGQLKQRFSQR
-1031 HYPYQT
+1031 YPYQV
-1037 DILRKNKYSVSE
+1037 DVLRKNKYSVSE

-1059 EAEQEDTISAFLEE
+1059 EAEQEETIPAFLEE
-1073 PVTPTIPLFIQREE
+1073 PVTPTIPLFIQRQ
-1087 AEKGSELSEVQDTG
+1087 GSVEQ
-1101 KKSENIAAQKKDPET
+1101 ET
-1116 ASRGALRGTAV
+1116 PNRGALRGTAV

-1139 KSVHEQMETMEKAEK
+1139 KSVHEQMEAMEKEEK
-1154 ITPDMR
+1154 ITADMR
-1160 ALVKEQIVA
+1160 ALVREQTVA

-1174 ETGKRMALAQQAGM
+1174 ETGRRMALAQRGGA

-1199 TEEELESYG
+1199 TEEELENYG
-1208 FGAEDAGKTACC
+1208 FG
-1220 QDSVGMDGKE
+1220 VGAQMIE
-1230 NKENHQEK
+1230 NEAQTENAQQEIMSENVSQENHM
-1238 HEEKHE
+1238 HEE
-1244 EKHQTQDLTLIQGI
+1244 DLTLIQGI
-1258 IDVFWIEK
+1258 IDVFWIED
-1266 DGIVLLDYK
+1266 DGITVLDYK
-1275 TDRVQRAKE
+1275 TDRVDTAQE
-1284 LVDRYETQLKLYAD
+1284 LIDRYATQLKLYAD
-1298 ALERVFS
+1298 ALERVF
-1305 ARKLKV
+1305 ATRKLKV
-1311 KEILIYSFSLEQL
+1311 KEILIYSFRLVKL
-1324 ITL
+1324 ISIE

>member
-1 MKVSWTPEQQKV
+1 MGVSWTTEQQQV

-34 LVERIVKMITD
+34 LVERIVKIITD
-45 KDHPVDIDHLLIV
+45 KNHPVDIDHLLIV

-83 PGDEHL
+83 PGNEHL

-116 HEIDLEPNFRIG
+116 HEINLEPNFRIG

-141 NKVLEQNYEEPSETF
+141 GRVLEQNYEEPSEAF

-186 PWPEKWLDSFEGAYR
+186 PWPEKWLDSFVGIYR
-201 IEGRE
+201 IENRE
-206 ELDHAGWLTPLTE
+206 ELDRAEWLAPLTQ
-219 NIRFVLNDCRQLLKQ
+219 NIRFVLKDCEQLLRQ
-234 ALDLTLQDDGPD
+234 ALAVTQQDDGPD
-246 MYEKAIRSDLEKYE
+246 MYEKAVRSDLEKYE

-267 FCELSEALPNLK
+267 FCELSGALSDIK

-285 SRGFDGDVEKLE
+285 SRGFEGDPDKLE

-321 PEMMIEQLTRTE
+321 PEMMIGQLERTE
-333 PMLEEVLRLTRQ
+333 PMLEEVVRLTKQ
-345 FAEEFAAAKR
+345 FADEFAAAKR
-355 GKNLVDFHDV
+355 RKNLVDFHDV

-376 ETEQAK
+376 ETEKAK

-400 QDSNEVQETLLR
+400 QDSNEVQETLLC
-412 SISREERGR
+412 SISREERGE

-443 LFMQKYDSYSLEE
+443 LFMKKYDSYSLEE
-456 SRAQRIDLHRNF
+456 STTQRIDLHKNF
-468 RSREEVL
+468 RSRAEVL
-475 TCTNDIFYKIMER
+475 TCTNDIFYKIMVR
-488 SLGNVAYDA
+488 SLGNVEYDA
-497 KAALYPGAS
+497 EAALYPGAS
-506 YPTIGKKETAEE
+506 YPVSA
-518 KMEQNSSDFTPE
+518 DFTPE
-530 ILLADS
+530 ILLAGS

-548 RKTLEAKIVA
+548 KKTLEAKIVA
-558 EEIKHLMKTQPVTD
+558 EEIRHLMKTQPVTD
-572 KATGTLRAAHYS
+572 KATGELRAARYS
-584 DIVIL
+584 DLVIL

-601 EVLNENGI
+601 EVLNGNGI

-624 VQTVLSMLRI
+624 VQTVLSMLRL

-651 IAGLTD
+651 MAGLTD

-678 LAEGLLE
+678 LAEGLYE
-685 EDAQGSD
+685 EDGQKEISD
-692 TVDSGTEAELL
+692 S
-703 NNGTEADHPTGK
+703 EADSEADQKQGRNADGK
-715 REHGEKQNPELEQNP
+715 KEDD
-730 IEIIAHQK
+730 IETTAHRK
-738 LLEFYKK
+738 LLKFYKK
-745 YKQLRQLVPDTPI
+745 YRQLRQLVPDTPI
-758 HELIGIILRETGY
+758 HELIEIILRETGY

-827 TVGENEDVVRI
+827 MVGENEDVVRI

-863 QDTRSR
+863 QDTRSKM
-869 LVLHPELGIGLD
+869 VLHPELGIGLD

-893 IAKKAIAKQIDLENL
+893 IAKKAIAKQIELENL

-936 EKLEDYRKRAELS
+936 EKLEFYRQQANLS
-949 GTMEKALPYLT
+949 KAADRPLSYLT
-960 REGAA
+960 REGAS
-965 GYLDWVLPAVLSY
+965 GYLDWILPAVLSY
-978 GEKYPIRIVEAA
+978 GDKYPVRIVEVA
-990 ELVLNEVKNQIE
+990 ELVLDEV
-1002 QENGLK
+1002 EN
-1008 ERRKAIDE
+1008 
-1016 AETALVEQLEDRFQQ
+1016 QLEQNEDLTERIEEIEAADTQLVGQLKQRFSQR
-1031 HYPYQT
+1031 YPYQV
-1037 DILRKNKYSVSE
+1037 DVLRKNKYSVSE
-1049 LKHRAMREKF
+1049 LKHRAMRERF
-1059 EAEQEDTISAFLEE
+1059 EAEQEETVPAFLEE

-1087 AEKGSELSEVQDTG
+1087 SVEQET
-1101 KKSENIAAQKKDPET
+1101 EN
-1116 ASRGALRGTAV
+1116 RGALRGTAV

-1139 KSVHEQMETMEKAEK
+1139 KSVQEQMEAMEKEEK
-1154 ITPDMR
+1154 ITADMR
-1160 ALVKEQIVA
+1160 ALVKEQTVA

-1174 ETGKRMALAQQAGM
+1174 ETGKRMALAQRGGA

-1199 TEEELESYG
+1199 TEEELENYG
-1208 FGAEDAGKTACC
+1208 FGVGSNTDSCENIYEKT
-1220 QDSVGMDGKE
+1220 DSD
-1230 NKENHQEK
+1230 QEK
-1238 HEEKHE
+1238 EEQKKVRHEE
-1244 EKHQTQDLTLIQGI
+1244 DLTLIQGI

-1275 TDRVQRAKE
+1275 TDRVQQAKE
-1284 LVDRYETQLKLYAD
+1284 LIDRYETQLKLYAD
-1298 ALERVFS
+1298 ALERVFA

>member
-1 MKVSWTPEQQKV
+1 MGVSWTTEQQQV

-34 LVERIVKMITD
+34 LVERIVKIITD
-45 KDHPVDIDHLLIV
+45 KNHPVDIDHLLIV

-141 NKVLEQNYEEPSETF
+141 GRVLEQNYEEPSEAF

-186 PWPEKWLDSFEGAYR
+186 PWPEKWLDSFVGAYR
-201 IEGRE
+201 IETRE
-206 ELDHAGWLTPLTE
+206 ELDRAEWLAPLTE
-219 NIRFVLNDCRQLLKQ
+219 NIRFVLKDCEQLLKQ
-234 ALDLTLQDDGPD
+234 ALAVTQQDDGPD
-246 MYEKAIRSDLEKYE
+246 MYEKAVRSDLEKYE
-260 SLSKLTS
+260 GLSKLTS
-267 FCELSEALPNLK
+267 FCELSGALSDIK

-285 SRGFDGDVEKLE
+285 SRGFEGDPDKLE

-311 KLCRQYFFCS
+311 KLCKQYFFCS
-321 PEMMIEQLTRTE
+321 PEMMIEQLERTE
-333 PMLEEVLRLTRQ
+333 PMLEEVVRLTKQ
-345 FAEEFAAAKR
+345 FADEFAAAKR
-355 GKNLVDFHDV
+355 RKNLVDFHDV

-376 ETEQAK
+376 ETEKAK

-412 SISREERGR
+412 SISREERGE

-443 LFMQKYDSYSLEE
+443 LFMKKYDSYSLEE
-456 SRAQRIDLHRNF
+456 STTQRIDLHKNF

-475 TCTNDIFYKIMER
+475 TCTNDIFYKIMAR
-488 SLGNVAYDA
+488 SLGNVEYDEE
-497 KAALYPGAS
+497 AALYPGAS
-506 YPTIGKKETAEE
+506 YPVSA
-518 KMEQNSSDFTPE
+518 DFTPE
-530 ILLADS
+530 ILLAGS
-536 NDELLEDTELSD
+536 NDELLEDTDFSD
-548 RKTLEAKIVA
+548 KKTLEAKIVA
-558 EEIKHLMKTQPVTD
+558 EEIRHLMKTQPVTD
-572 KATGTLRAAHYS
+572 KATGELRAARYS

-601 EVLNENGI
+601 EVLNGNGI

-624 VQTVLSMLRI
+624 VQTVLSILRL

-651 IAGLTD
+651 MAGLTD

-678 LAEGLLE
+678 LAEGLYE
-685 EDAQGSD
+685 EDGKKEIS
-692 TVDSGTEAELL
+692 
-703 NNGTEADHPTGK
+703 NPEADQKQGK
-715 REHGEKQNPELEQNP
+715 NADEKPENH
-730 IEIIAHQK
+730 IESTAHQK

-745 YKQLRQLVPDTPI
+745 YRQLRQLVPDTPI
-758 HELIGIILRETGY
+758 HELIEIILCETGY

-777 MPAGSRRTANLN
+777 MPAGNRRTANLN

-827 TVGENEDVVRI
+827 MVGENEDVVRI

-863 QDTRSR
+863 QDTRSKM
-869 LVLHPELGIGLD
+869 VLHPELGIGLD

-929 GTLKDAA
+929 GTLKDAP
-936 EKLEDYRKRAELS
+936 EKLEFFRQQA
-949 GTMEKALPYLT
+949 ALYAHSSDTTAIPYLT
-960 REGAA
+960 RESAA

-978 GEKYPIRIVEAA
+978 GDKYPVRIVEAA
-990 ELVLNEVKNQIE
+990 ELVLDEV
-1002 QENGLK
+1002 EN
-1008 ERRKAIDE
+1008 
-1016 AETALVEQLEDRFQQ
+1016 QLEQNENLTERIVEIEAADTQLVGQLKQRFSQR
-1031 HYPYQT
+1031 YPYQT

-1049 LKHRAMREKF
+1049 LKHRAMRERF
-1059 EAEQEDTISAFLEE
+1059 EAEQEETVPAFLEE
-1073 PVTPTIPLFIQREE
+1073 PVTPTIPLFIQRQ
-1087 AEKGSELSEVQDTG
+1087 EKITPDQNVSGQGVQV
-1101 KKSENIAAQKKDPET
+1101 N
-1116 ASRGALRGTAV
+1116 RGALRGTAV
-1127 HRVMECYDFASE
+1127 HRVMECYDFTSE
-1139 KSVHEQMETMEKAEK
+1139 KSVQEQMDAMEKEEK
-1154 ITPDMR
+1154 ITADMR
-1160 ALVKEQIVA
+1160 TLVKERIVA

-1174 ETGKRMALAQQAGM
+1174 ETGKRMALAQRMGA

-1199 TEEELESYG
+1199 TEEELERYG
-1208 FGAEDAGKTACC
+1208 FGAGA
-1220 QDSVGMDGKE
+1220 QMIE
-1230 NKENHQEK
+1230 NEAQTENAQQEIMSENVSQENHM
-1238 HEEKHE
+1238 HEE
-1244 EKHQTQDLTLIQGI
+1244 DLTLIQGI
-1258 IDVFWIEK
+1258 IDVFWIED
-1266 DGIVLLDYK
+1266 DGITVLDYK
-1275 TDRVQRAKE
+1275 TDRVDTAQE
-1284 LVDRYETQLKLYAD
+1284 LIDRYATQLKLYAD
-1298 ALERVFS
+1298 ALERVF
-1305 ARKLKV
+1305 ATRKLKV
-1311 KEILIYSFSLEQL
+1311 KEILIYSFRLEKL
-1324 ITL
+1324 ISIE

>member
-1 MKVSWTPEQQKV
+1 MGVSWTTEQQQV

-34 LVERIVKMITD
+34 LVERIVKIITD
-45 KDHPVDIDHLLIV
+45 KNHSVDIDHLLIV

-83 PGDEHL
+83 PGNEHL

-141 NKVLEQNYEEPSETF
+141 DRVLEQNYEEPSEAF

-186 PWPEKWLDSFEGAYR
+186 PWPEKWLDSFVGAYR
-201 IEGRE
+201 IETRE
-206 ELDHAGWLTPLTE
+206 ELDRAEWLAPLTE
-219 NIRFVLNDCRQLLKQ
+219 NICFVLKDCEQLLKQ
-234 ALDLTLQDDGPD
+234 AFAITQQDDGPD
-246 MYEKAIRSDLEKYE
+246 MYEKAVQSDLEKYE
-260 SLSKLTS
+260 GLSRLTS
-267 FCELSEALPNLK
+267 FCELSGALSDIK

-285 SRGFDGDVEKLE
+285 SRGFEGNPDKLE

-311 KLCRQYFFCS
+311 KLCKQYFFCS
-321 PEMMIEQLTRTE
+321 PEMMIEQLERTE
-333 PMLEEVLRLTRQ
+333 PMLEEVVRLTKQ
-345 FAEEFAAAKR
+345 FADEFAAAKR
-355 GKNLVDFHDV
+355 RKNLVDFHDV

-376 ETEQAK
+376 ETEKAK

-412 SISREERGR
+412 SISREERGE

-443 LFMQKYDSYSLEE
+443 LFMKKYDSYSLEE
-456 SRAQRIDLHRNF
+456 STTQRIDLHKNF

-475 TCTNDIFYKIMER
+475 TCTNDIFYKIMAR
-488 SLGNVAYDA
+488 SLGNVEYDA
-497 KAALYPGAS
+497 EAALYPGAS
-506 YPTIGKKETAEE
+506 YPVSA
-518 KMEQNSSDFTPE
+518 DFIPE

-536 NDELLEDTELSD
+536 NDELLEDTELTD
-548 RKTLEAKIVA
+548 KKTLEAKIVA
-558 EEIKHLMKTQPVTD
+558 EEIKHLMKTQQVTD
-572 KATGTLRAAHYS
+572 KAAGTLRAAHYS

-601 EVLNENGI
+601 EVLNGNGI

-624 VQTVLSMLRI
+624 VQTVLSMLRL

-651 IAGLTD
+651 MAGLTD

-678 LAEGLLE
+678 LAEGLYE
-685 EDAQGSD
+685 EDGQKEISD
-692 TVDSGTEAELL
+692 S
-703 NNGTEADHPTGK
+703 EADRKQG
-715 REHGEKQNPELEQNP
+715 RNADEKTENH
-730 IEIIAHQK
+730 IEITAHRK
-738 LLEFYKK
+738 LLKFYKK

-758 HELIGIILRETGY
+758 HELIEIILRETGY

-777 MPAGSRRTANLN
+777 MPAGNRRTANLN

-827 TVGENEDVVRI
+827 MVGENEDVVRI

-863 QDTRSR
+863 QDTRSKM
-869 LVLHPELGIGLD
+869 VLHPELGIGLD

-929 GTLKDAA
+929 GTLKDAP
-936 EKLEDYRKRAELS
+936 EKLEFFRQQANLS
-949 GTMEKALPYLT
+949 KAADRPLSYLT
-960 REGAA
+960 REGAS
-965 GYLDWVLPAVLSY
+965 GYLDWILPAVLSY
-978 GEKYPIRIVEAA
+978 GDKYPVRIVEAA
-990 ELVLNEVKNQIE
+990 ELVLDEV
-1002 QENGLK
+1002 EN
-1008 ERRKAIDE
+1008 
-1016 AETALVEQLEDRFQQ
+1016 QLEQNEDLTERIEEIEAADTQLVGQLKQRFSQR
-1031 HYPYQT
+1031 YPYQT

-1059 EAEQEDTISAFLEE
+1059 EAEQEETIPAFLEE

-1087 AEKGSELSEVQDTG
+1087 SVEQ
-1101 KKSENIAAQKKDPET
+1101 ET
-1116 ASRGALRGTAV
+1116 ANRGALRGTAV

-1139 KSVHEQMETMEKAEK
+1139 KSVHEQMEAMEKEEK
-1154 ITPDMR
+1154 ITADMR
-1160 ALVKEQIVA
+1160 ALVREQTVA

-1174 ETGKRMALAQQAGM
+1174 ETGKRMALAQRGGA

-1199 TEEELESYG
+1199 TEEELERYG
-1208 FGAEDAGKTACC
+1208 FGAGA
-1220 QDSVGMDGKE
+1220 QMIE
-1230 NKENHQEK
+1230 NEAQTENAQQEIMSENVSQENHM
-1238 HEEKHE
+1238 HEE
-1244 EKHQTQDLTLIQGI
+1244 DLTLIQGI
-1258 IDVFWIEK
+1258 IDVFWIED
-1266 DGIVLLDYK
+1266 DGITVLDYK
-1275 TDRVQRAKE
+1275 TDRVDTAQE
-1284 LVDRYETQLKLYAD
+1284 LIDRYATQLKLYAD
-1298 ALERVFS
+1298 ALERVF
-1305 ARKLKV
+1305 ATRKLKV
-1311 KEILIYSFSLEQL
+1311 KEILIYSFRLEKL
-1324 ITL
+1324 ISIE

>member
-1 MKVSWTPEQQKV
+1 MGVSWTTEQQQV

-34 LVERIVKMITD
+34 LVERIVKIITD
-45 KDHPVDIDHLLIV
+45 KNHPVDIDHLLIV

-141 NKVLEQNYEEPSETF
+141 GRVLEQNYEEPSEAF

-186 PWPEKWLDSFEGAYR
+186 PWPEKWLDSFVGIYR
-201 IEGRE
+201 IENRE
-206 ELDHAGWLTPLTE
+206 ELDRAEWLAPLTQ
-219 NIRFVLNDCRQLLKQ
+219 NIRFVLKDCEQLLKQ
-234 ALDLTLQDDGPD
+234 ALAVTQQDDGPY
-246 MYEKAIRSDLEKYE
+246 MYEKAVRSDLEKYE

-267 FCELSEALPNLK
+267 FCELSGALSDIK

-285 SRGFDGDVEKLE
+285 SRGFEGDPDKLE

-321 PEMMIEQLTRTE
+321 PEMMIGQLERTE
-333 PMLEEVLRLTRQ
+333 PMLEEVVRLTKQ
-345 FAEEFAAAKR
+345 FADEFATAKR
-355 GKNLVDFHDV
+355 RKNLVDFHDV

-376 ETEQAK
+376 ETEKAK

-400 QDSNEVQETLLR
+400 QDSNEVQETLLC
-412 SISREERGR
+412 SISREERGE

-443 LFMQKYDSYSLEE
+443 LFMKKYDSYSLEE
-456 SRAQRIDLHRNF
+456 STTQRIDLHKNF
-468 RSREEVL
+468 RSRAEVL
-475 TCTNDIFYKIMER
+475 TCTNDIFYKIMVR
-488 SLGNVAYDA
+488 SLGNVEYDA
-497 KAALYPGAS
+497 EAALYPGAR
-506 YPTIGKKETAEE
+506 YPAMPVQENPAREKAAEDEKVSGK
-518 KMEQNSSDFTPE
+518 QINGFTPE

-536 NDELLEDTELSD
+536 NDELLEDTDFSD
-548 RKTLEAKIVA
+548 KKTLEAKMVA
-558 EEIKHLMKTQPVTD
+558 EKIRHLMKTQPVTD
-572 KATGTLRAAHYS
+572 KATGELRMARYS

-601 EVLNENGI
+601 EVLNGNGI

-624 VQTVLSMLRI
+624 VQTVLSMLRL

-651 IAGLTD
+651 MAGLTD

-678 LAEGLLE
+678 LAEGLYE
-685 EDAQGSD
+685 EDGQKEIS
-692 TVDSGTEAELL
+692 
-703 NNGTEADHPTGK
+703 NMEADQKQGK
-715 REHGEKQNPELEQNP
+715 NADEKPENH
-730 IEIIAHQK
+730 IESTAHQK

-745 YKQLRQLVPDTPI
+745 YKQLRQLVPDTTI
-758 HELIGIILRETGY
+758 HELIEITLCETGY

-777 MPAGSRRTANLN
+777 MPAGNRRTANLN

-827 TVGENEDVVRI
+827 MVGENEDVVRI

-844 KGLEFPIVIVSGMG
+844 KGLEFPIVIMSGMG

-863 QDTRSR
+863 QDTRSKM
-869 LVLHPELGIGLD
+869 VLHPELGIGLD
-881 YMDGKKRIKSPT
+881 YMDGKLRIKSPT

-929 GTLKDAA
+929 GTLKDAP
-936 EKLEDYRKRAELS
+936 EKLEFFRQQA
-949 GTMEKALPYLT
+949 ALYAHSSDTTAIPYLT
-960 REGAA
+960 RESAA
-965 GYLDWVLPAVLSY
+965 GYLDWILPAVLSY
-978 GEKYPIRIVEAA
+978 GDKYPVRIVEAA
-990 ELVLNEVKNQIE
+990 ELVLDEV
-1002 QENGLK
+1002 EN
-1008 ERRKAIDE
+1008 
-1016 AETALVEQLEDRFQQ
+1016 QLEQNENLTERIGEIEAADTQLVGQLKQRFSQ

-1059 EAEQEDTISAFLEE
+1059 EAEQEETIPAFLEE
-1073 PVTPTIPLFIQREE
+1073 PVTPTIPLFIQRQGIVEQEAQNKAQDAGQE
-1087 AEKGSELSEVQDTG
+1087 AESKAE
-1101 KKSENIAAQKKDPET
+1101 QKIESNT
-1116 ASRGALRGTAV
+1116 ANRGALRGTAV
-1127 HRVMECYDFASE
+1127 HRVMECYDFTSE
-1139 KSVHEQMETMEKAEK
+1139 KSVQEQMEAMEKEEK
-1154 ITPDMR
+1154 ITADMR
-1160 ALVKEQIVA
+1160 ALVRVQAVA

-1174 ETGKRMALAQQAGM
+1174 ETGKRMALAQRMGA

-1199 TEEELESYG
+1199 TEEELENYG
-1208 FGAEDAGKTACC
+1208 FGAGA
-1220 QDSVGMDGKE
+1220 QMIE
-1230 NKENHQEK
+1230 NEVQTENAQQEIVLENVSRENHM
-1238 HEEKHE
+1238 HEE
-1244 EKHQTQDLTLIQGI
+1244 DLTLIQGI
-1258 IDVFWIEK
+1258 IDVFWIED
-1266 DGIVLLDYK
+1266 DGITVLDYK
-1275 TDRVQRAKE
+1275 TDRVDTAQE
-1284 LVDRYETQLKLYAD
+1284 LIDRYATQLKLYAD
-1298 ALERVFS
+1298 ALERVFA

>member
-1 MKVSWTPEQQKV
+1 MGVSWTTEQQQV

-34 LVERIVKMITD
+34 LVERIVKIITD
-45 KDHPVDIDHLLIV
+45 KNHPVDIDHLLIV

-83 PGDEHL
+83 PGNEHL

-141 NKVLEQNYEEPSETF
+141 GRVLEQNYEEPSEAF

-186 PWPEKWLDSFEGAYR
+186 PWPEKWQDSFVGAYR
-201 IEGRE
+201 IETRE
-206 ELDHAGWLTPLTE
+206 ELDRAEWLAPLTE
-219 NIRFVLNDCRQLLKQ
+219 NICFVLKDCEQLLKQ
-234 ALDLTLQDDGPD
+234 ALAITQQDDGPD
-246 MYEKAIRSDLEKYE
+246 MYEKAVQSDLEKYE
-260 SLSKLTS
+260 GLAGLTS
-267 FCELSEALPNLK
+267 FCELSEALSDIK

-285 SRGFDGDVEKLE
+285 SRGFEGDPDKLE

-311 KLCRQYFFCS
+311 KLCKQYFFCS
-321 PEMMIEQLTRTE
+321 PEMMIEQLERTE
-333 PMLEEVLRLTRQ
+333 PMLEEVVRLTKQ
-345 FAEEFAAAKR
+345 FADEFAAAKR
-355 GKNLVDFHDV
+355 RKNLVDFHDV

-376 ETEQAK
+376 ETEKAK

-412 SISREERGR
+412 SISREERGE

-443 LFMQKYDSYSLEE
+443 LFMKKYDSYSLEE
-456 SRAQRIDLHRNF
+456 SITQRIDLHKNF

-475 TCTNDIFYKIMER
+475 TCTNDIFYKIMAR
-488 SLGNVAYDA
+488 SLGNVEYDA
-497 KAALYPGAS
+497 EAALYPGAS
-506 YPTIGKKETAEE
+506 YPVSA
-518 KMEQNSSDFTPE
+518 DFIPE

-536 NDELLEDTELSD
+536 NDELLEDTELTD
-548 RKTLEAKIVA
+548 KKTLEAKIVA

-572 KATGTLRAAHYS
+572 KAAGTLRAAHYS

-624 VQTVLSMLRI
+624 VQTVLSMLRL

-651 IAGLTD
+651 MAGLTD

-678 LAEGLLE
+678 LAEGLYEEGGQIEISNSE
-685 EDAQGSD
+685 EDQKQGRNAD
-692 TVDSGTEAELL
+692 EKTE
-703 NNGTEADHPTGK
+703 NH
-715 REHGEKQNPELEQNP
+715 
-730 IEIIAHQK
+730 IEITAHRK
-738 LLEFYKK
+738 LLKFYKK

-758 HELIGIILRETGY
+758 HELIEIILRETGY

-777 MPAGSRRTANLN
+777 MPAGNRRTANLN

-827 TVGENEDVVRI
+827 MVGENEDVVRI

-863 QDTRSR
+863 QDTRSKM
-869 LVLHPELGIGLD
+869 VLHPELGIGLD
-881 YMDGKKRIKSPT
+881 YMDGKLRIKSPT

-936 EKLEDYRKRAELS
+936 EKLEFYRQQANLS
-949 GTMEKALPYLT
+949 KAAARPLSYLT
-960 REGAA
+960 REGAS
-965 GYLDWVLPAVLSY
+965 GYLDWILPAVLSY
-978 GEKYPIRIVEAA
+978 GDKYPVRIVEAA
-990 ELVLNEVKNQIE
+990 ELVLNEV
-1002 QENGLK
+1002 EN
-1008 ERRKAIDE
+1008 
-1016 AETALVEQLEDRFQQ
+1016 QLEQNENLTERIEEIEAAAPQLVGQLKQRFSQR
-1031 HYPYQT
+1031 YPYQS

-1059 EAEQEDTISAFLEE
+1059 EAEQEETIPAFLEE

-1087 AEKGSELSEVQDTG
+1087 SVEQ
-1101 KKSENIAAQKKDPET
+1101 ET
-1116 ASRGALRGTAV
+1116 ANRGALRGTAV

-1139 KSVHEQMETMEKAEK
+1139 KSVHEQMEAMEKEEK
-1154 ITPDMR
+1154 ITADMR
-1160 ALVKEQIVA
+1160 ALVREQTVA

-1174 ETGKRMALAQQAGM
+1174 ETGKRMALAQRGGA

-1199 TEEELESYG
+1199 TEEELENYG
-1208 FGAEDAGKTACC
+1208 FGVGSNTDSCENIYEKT
-1220 QDSVGMDGKE
+1220 DSD
-1230 NKENHQEK
+1230 QEK
-1238 HEEKHE
+1238 EEQKKVRHEE
-1244 EKHQTQDLTLIQGI
+1244 DLTLIQGI

-1275 TDRVQRAKE
+1275 TDRVQQAKE
-1284 LVDRYETQLKLYAD
+1284 LIDRYETQLKLYAD
-1298 ALERVFS
+1298 ALERVFA

>member
-1 MKVSWTPEQQKV
+1 MGVSWTTEQQQV

-34 LVERIVKMITD
+34 LVERIVKIITD
-45 KDHPVDIDHLLIV
+45 KNHPVDIDHLLIV

-83 PGDEHL
+83 PGNEHL

-141 NKVLEQNYEEPSETF
+141 GRVLEQNYEEPSEAF

-186 PWPEKWLDSFEGAYR
+186 PWPEKWLDSFVGIYR
-201 IEGRE
+201 IENRE
-206 ELDHAGWLTPLTE
+206 ELDRAEWLAPLTE
-219 NIRFVLNDCRQLLKQ
+219 NICFVLKDCEQLLKQ
-234 ALDLTLQDDGPD
+234 ALAITQQDDGPD
-246 MYEKAIRSDLEKYE
+246 MYEKAVQSDLEKYE
-260 SLSKLTS
+260 GLSRLTS
-267 FCELSEALPNLK
+267 FCELSGALSDIK

-285 SRGFDGDVEKLE
+285 SRGFEGDPDKLE

-311 KLCRQYFFCS
+311 KLCKQYFFCS
-321 PEMMIEQLTRTE
+321 PEMMIEQLERTE
-333 PMLEEVLRLTRQ
+333 PMLEEVVRLTKQ
-345 FAEEFAAAKR
+345 FADEFAAAKR
-355 GKNLVDFHDV
+355 RKNLVDFHDV

-376 ETEQAK
+376 ETEKAK

-412 SISREERGR
+412 SISREERGE

-443 LFMQKYDSYSLEE
+443 LFMKKYDSYSLEE
-456 SRAQRIDLHRNF
+456 STTQRIDLHKNF

-475 TCTNDIFYKIMER
+475 TCTNDIFYKIMAR
-488 SLGNVAYDA
+488 SLGNVEYDA
-497 KAALYPGAS
+497 EAALYPGAS
-506 YPTIGKKETAEE
+506 YPVSA
-518 KMEQNSSDFTPE
+518 DFIPE

-536 NDELLEDTELSD
+536 NDELLEDTELTD
-548 RKTLEAKIVA
+548 KKTLEAKIVA

-572 KATGTLRAAHYS
+572 KAAGTLRAARYS

-624 VQTVLSMLRI
+624 VQTVLSMLRL

-651 IAGLTD
+651 MAGLTD

-678 LAEGLLE
+678 LAEGLYE
-685 EDAQGSD
+685 EDGQKEISD
-692 TVDSGTEAELL
+692 S
-703 NNGTEADHPTGK
+703 EADQKQGRNADGK
-715 REHGEKQNPELEQNP
+715 KEDD
-730 IEIIAHQK
+730 IETTAHRK
-738 LLEFYKK
+738 LLKFYKK
-745 YKQLRQLVPDTPI
+745 YRQLRQLVPDTPI
-758 HELIGIILRETGY
+758 HELIEIILRETGY

-827 TVGENEDVVRI
+827 MVGENEDVVRI

-863 QDTRSR
+863 QDTRSKM
-869 LVLHPELGIGLD
+869 VLHPELGIGLD

-893 IAKKAIAKQIDLENL
+893 IAKKAIAKQIELENL

-936 EKLEDYRKRAELS
+936 EKLEFYRQQANLS
-949 GTMEKALPYLT
+949 KAADRPLSYLT
-960 REGAA
+960 REGAS
-965 GYLDWVLPAVLSY
+965 GYLDWILPAVLSY
-978 GEKYPIRIVEAA
+978 GDKYPVRIVEAA
-990 ELVLNEVKNQIE
+990 ELVLDEV
-1002 QENGLK
+1002 EN
-1008 ERRKAIDE
+1008 
-1016 AETALVEQLEDRFQQ
+1016 QLEQNEDLTERIEEIEAADTQLVGQLKQRFSQR
-1031 HYPYQT
+1031 YPYQT

-1049 LKHRAMREKF
+1049 LKHRAMRERF
-1059 EAEQEDTISAFLEE
+1059 EAEQEETVPAFLEE

-1087 AEKGSELSEVQDTG
+1087 SVEQ
-1101 KKSENIAAQKKDPET
+1101 ET
-1116 ASRGALRGTAV
+1116 ANRGALRGTAV

-1139 KSVHEQMETMEKAEK
+1139 KSVQEQMEAMEKEEK
-1154 ITPDMR
+1154 ITADMR
-1160 ALVKEQIVA
+1160 ALVKEQTVA

-1174 ETGKRMALAQQAGM
+1174 ETGKRMALAQRGGA

-1199 TEEELESYG
+1199 TEEELENYG
-1208 FGAEDAGKTACC
+1208 FGADSNTDSCENIYEKT
-1220 QDSVGMDGKE
+1220 DSD
-1230 NKENHQEK
+1230 QEK
-1238 HEEKHE
+1238 EEQKRIRHEE
-1244 EKHQTQDLTLIQGI
+1244 DLTLIQGI

-1275 TDRVQRAKE
+1275 TDRVQQAKE
-1284 LVDRYETQLKLYAD
+1284 LIDRYETQLKLYAD
-1298 ALERVFS
+1298 VLERVFG

-1311 KEILIYSFSLEQL
+1311 KEILIYSFSLEKL

>member
-1 MKVSWTPEQQKV
+1 MGVSWTTEQQQV

-34 LVERIVKMITD
+34 LVERIVKIITD
-45 KDHPVDIDHLLIV
+45 KNHPVDIDHLLIV

-83 PGDEHL
+83 PGNEHL

-141 NKVLEQNYEEPSETF
+141 GRVLEQNYEEPSEAF

-186 PWPEKWLDSFEGAYR
+186 PWPEKWLDSFVGAYR
-201 IEGRE
+201 IETRE
-206 ELDHAGWLTPLTE
+206 ELDRAEWLAPLTE
-219 NIRFVLNDCRQLLKQ
+219 NICFVLKDCEQLLKQ
-234 ALDLTLQDDGPD
+234 ALAITQQDAGPD
-246 MYEKAIRSDLEKYE
+246 MYEKAVQSDLEKYE
-260 SLSKLTS
+260 GLSKRTS
-267 FCELSEALPNLK
+267 FCELFEALSDIK

-285 SRGFDGDVEKLE
+285 SRGFEGDPDKLE

-311 KLCRQYFFCS
+311 KLCKQYFFCS
-321 PEMMIEQLTRTE
+321 PEMMIEQLERTE
-333 PMLEEVLRLTRQ
+333 PMLEEVVRLTKQ
-345 FAEEFAAAKR
+345 FADEFAATKR
-355 GKNLVDFHDV
+355 RKNLVDFHDV

-376 ETEQAK
+376 ETEKVK

-412 SISREERGR
+412 SISREERGE

-443 LFMQKYDSYSLEE
+443 LFMKKYDSYSLEE
-456 SRAQRIDLHRNF
+456 STTQRIDLHKNF

-475 TCTNDIFYKIMER
+475 TCTNDIFYKIMAR
-488 SLGNVAYDA
+488 SLGNVEYDA
-497 KAALYPGAS
+497 EAALYPGAS
-506 YPTIGKKETAEE
+506 YPVSA
-518 KMEQNSSDFTPE
+518 DFIPE

-536 NDELLEDTELSD
+536 NDELLEDTELTD
-548 RKTLEAKIVA
+548 KKTLEAKIVA

-572 KATGTLRAAHYS
+572 KAAGTLRAARYS

-624 VQTVLSMLRI
+624 VQTVLSMLRL

-651 IAGLTD
+651 MAGLTD

-678 LAEGLLE
+678 LAEGLYE
-685 EDAQGSD
+685 EDGQKEISD
-692 TVDSGTEAELL
+692 S
-703 NNGTEADHPTGK
+703 EADSEADQKQGRNADGK
-715 REHGEKQNPELEQNP
+715 KEDD
-730 IEIIAHQK
+730 IETTAHRK
-738 LLEFYKK
+738 LLKFYKK

-758 HELIGIILRETGY
+758 HELIEIILRETGY

-777 MPAGSRRTANLN
+777 MPAGNRRTANLN

-827 TVGENEDVVRI
+827 MVGENEDVVRI

-863 QDTRSR
+863 QDTRSKM
-869 LVLHPELGIGLD
+869 VLHPELGIGLD

-929 GTLKDAA
+929 GTLKDAP
-936 EKLEDYRKRAELS
+936 EKLEFFRQQA
-949 GTMEKALPYLT
+949 ALYAHSSDTTAIPYLT
-960 REGAA
+960 RESAA
-965 GYLDWVLPAVLSY
+965 GYLDWILPAVLSY
-978 GEKYPIRIVEAA
+978 GDKYPVRIVEAA
-990 ELVLNEVKNQIE
+990 ELVLDEV
-1002 QENGLK
+1002 EN
-1008 ERRKAIDE
+1008 
-1016 AETALVEQLEDRFQQ
+1016 QLEQNENLTERIVEIEAADTQLVGQLKQRFSQR
-1031 HYPYQT
+1031 YPYQT

-1059 EAEQEDTISAFLEE
+1059 EAEQEETIPAFLEE
-1073 PVTPTIPLFIQREE
+1073 PVTPTIPLFIQRQGIVGQEAQNKAQDAGQE
-1087 AEKGSELSEVQDTG
+1087 AESKAE
-1101 KKSENIAAQKKDPET
+1101 QKIESNT
-1116 ASRGALRGTAV
+1116 ANRGALRGTAV
-1127 HRVMECYDFASE
+1127 HRVMECYDFTSE
-1139 KSVHEQMETMEKAEK
+1139 KSVQEQMDAMEKEEK
-1154 ITPDMR
+1154 ITADMR
-1160 ALVKEQIVA
+1160 TLVKERIVA

-1174 ETGKRMALAQQAGM
+1174 ETGKRMALAQRMGA

-1199 TEEELESYG
+1199 TEEELERYG
-1208 FGAEDAGKTACC
+1208 FGAGA
-1220 QDSVGMDGKE
+1220 QMIE
-1230 NKENHQEK
+1230 NEAQTENAQQEIMSENVSQENHM
-1238 HEEKHE
+1238 HEE
-1244 EKHQTQDLTLIQGI
+1244 DLTLIQGI
-1258 IDVFWIEK
+1258 IDVFWIED
-1266 DGIVLLDYK
+1266 DGITVLDYK
-1275 TDRVQRAKE
+1275 TDRVDTAQE
-1284 LVDRYETQLKLYAD
+1284 LIDRYATQLKLYAD
-1298 ALERVFS
+1298 ALERVFA
-1305 ARKLKV
+1305 ARKMKV
-1311 KEILIYSFSLEQL
+1311 KEILIYSFRLEKL
-1324 ITL
+1324 ISIE

>member
-1 MKVSWTPEQQKV
+1 MGVSWTTEQQQV

-34 LVERIVKMITD
+34 LVERIVKIITD
-45 KDHPVDIDHLLIV
+45 KNHPVDIDHLLIV

-141 NKVLEQNYEEPSETF
+141 GRVLEQNYEEPSEAF

-186 PWPEKWLDSFEGAYR
+186 PWPEKWLDSFVGAYR
-201 IEGRE
+201 IETRE
-206 ELDHAGWLTPLTE
+206 ELDRAEWLAPLTE
-219 NIRFVLNDCRQLLKQ
+219 NICFVLKDCEQLLKQ
-234 ALDLTLQDDGPD
+234 ALAITQQDDGPD
-246 MYEKAIRSDLEKYE
+246 MYEKAVQSDLEKYE
-260 SLSKLTS
+260 GLSRLTS
-267 FCELSEALPNLK
+267 FCELSEALSDIK

-285 SRGFDGDVEKLE
+285 SRGFEGDPDKLE

-311 KLCRQYFFCS
+311 KLCKQYFFCS
-321 PEMMIEQLTRTE
+321 PEMMIEQLERTE
-333 PMLEEVLRLTRQ
+333 PMLEEVVRLTKQ
-345 FAEEFAAAKR
+345 FADEFAAAKR
-355 GKNLVDFHDV
+355 RKNLVDFHDV

-376 ETEQAK
+376 ETEKAK

-412 SISREERGR
+412 SISREERGE

-443 LFMQKYDSYSLEE
+443 LFMKKYDSYSLEE
-456 SRAQRIDLHRNF
+456 STTQRIDLHKNF

-475 TCTNDIFYKIMER
+475 TCTNDIFYKIMAR
-488 SLGNVAYDA
+488 SLGNVEYDA
-497 KAALYPGAS
+497 EAALYPGAS
-506 YPTIGKKETAEE
+506 YPVSA
-518 KMEQNSSDFTPE
+518 DFIPE

-536 NDELLEDTELSD
+536 NDELLEDTELTD
-548 RKTLEAKIVA
+548 KKTLEAKIVA

-572 KATGTLRAAHYS
+572 KAAGTLRAAHYS

-624 VQTVLSMLRI
+624 VQTVLSMLRL

-651 IAGLTD
+651 MAGLTD

-678 LAEGLLE
+678 LAEGLYEEGGQIEISNSE
-685 EDAQGSD
+685 EDQKQGRNAD
-692 TVDSGTEAELL
+692 EKTE
-703 NNGTEADHPTGK
+703 NH
-715 REHGEKQNPELEQNP
+715 
-730 IEIIAHQK
+730 IEITAHRK
-738 LLEFYKK
+738 LLKFYKK

-758 HELIGIILRETGY
+758 HELIEIILRETGY

-777 MPAGSRRTANLN
+777 MPAGNRRTANLN

-827 TVGENEDVVRI
+827 MVGENEDVVRI

-863 QDTRSR
+863 QDTRSKM
-869 LVLHPELGIGLD
+869 VLHPELGIGLD
-881 YMDGKKRIKSPT
+881 YMDGKLRIKSPT

-936 EKLEDYRKRAELS
+936 EKLEFYRQQAELS
-949 GTMEKALPYLT
+949 KAAEKPLPYLT
-960 REGAA
+960 REGAS
-965 GYLDWVLPAVLSY
+965 GYLDWILPAVLSY
-978 GEKYPIRIVEAA
+978 GDKYPVRIVEAA
-990 ELVLNEVKNQIE
+990 ELVLDEV
-1002 QENGLK
+1002 EN
-1008 ERRKAIDE
+1008 
-1016 AETALVEQLEDRFQQ
+1016 QLEQNENLTERIGEIEAADPQLVGQLKQRFSQR
-1031 HYPYQT
+1031 YPYQV
-1037 DILRKNKYSVSE
+1037 DVLRKNKYSVSE

-1059 EAEQEDTISAFLEE
+1059 EAEQEETIPTFLEE

-1087 AEKGSELSEVQDTG
+1087 SVEQ
-1101 KKSENIAAQKKDPET
+1101 ET
-1116 ASRGALRGTAV
+1116 ANRGALRGTAV

-1139 KSVHEQMETMEKAEK
+1139 KSVHEQMEAMEKEEK
-1154 ITPDMR
+1154 ITADMR

-1174 ETGKRMALAQQAGM
+1174 ETGRRMALAQRGGA

-1199 TEEELESYG
+1199 TEEELENYG
-1208 FGAEDAGKTACC
+1208 FGVGSNTDSCENIYEKT
-1220 QDSVGMDGKE
+1220 DSD
-1230 NKENHQEK
+1230 QEK
-1238 HEEKHE
+1238 EEQKKVRHEE
-1244 EKHQTQDLTLIQGI
+1244 DLTLIQGI

-1275 TDRVQRAKE
+1275 TDRVQQAKE
-1284 LVDRYETQLKLYAD
+1284 LIDRYETQLKLYAD
-1298 ALERVFS
+1298 ALERVFA

-1324 ITL
+1324 IIL

>member
-1 MKVSWTPEQQKV
+1 MGVSWTTEQQQV

-34 LVERIVKMITD
+34 LVERIVKIITD
-45 KDHPVDIDHLLIV
+45 KNHPVDIDHLLIV

-83 PGDEHL
+83 PGNEHL

-141 NKVLEQNYEEPSETF
+141 GRVLEQNYEEPSEAF

-186 PWPEKWLDSFEGAYR
+186 PWPEKWLDSFVGIYR
-201 IEGRE
+201 IENRE
-206 ELDHAGWLTPLTE
+206 ELDRAEWLAPLTE
-219 NIRFVLNDCRQLLKQ
+219 NICFVLKDCEQLLKQ
-234 ALDLTLQDDGPD
+234 ALAVTQQDDGPD
-246 MYEKAIRSDLEKYE
+246 MYEKAVRSDLEKYE

-267 FCELSEALPNLK
+267 FCELSVALSDIK

-285 SRGFDGDVEKLE
+285 SRGFEGDPDKLE

-311 KLCRQYFFCS
+311 KLCKQYFFCS
-321 PEMMIEQLTRTE
+321 PEMMIEQLERTE
-333 PMLEEVLRLTRQ
+333 PMLEEVVRLTKQ
-345 FAEEFAAAKR
+345 FADEFAAAKR
-355 GKNLVDFHDV
+355 RKNLVDFHDV

-376 ETEQAK
+376 ETEKAK

-412 SISREERGR
+412 SISREERGE

-443 LFMQKYDSYSLEE
+443 LFMKKYDSYSLEE
-456 SRAQRIDLHRNF
+456 STTQRIDLHKNF

-475 TCTNDIFYKIMER
+475 TCTNDIFYKIMAR
-488 SLGNVAYDA
+488 SLGNVEYDA
-497 KAALYPGAS
+497 EAALYPGAS
-506 YPTIGKKETAEE
+506 YPVSA
-518 KMEQNSSDFTPE
+518 DFIPE

-536 NDELLEDTELSD
+536 NDELLEDTELTD
-548 RKTLEAKIVA
+548 KKTLEAKIVA
-558 EEIKHLMKTQPVTD
+558 EEIKHLMKTQQVTD
-572 KATGTLRAAHYS
+572 KAAGTLRAAHYS

-601 EVLNENGI
+601 EVLNGNGI

-624 VQTVLSMLRI
+624 VQTVLSMLRL

-651 IAGLTD
+651 MAGLTD

-678 LAEGLLE
+678 LAEGLYE
-685 EDAQGSD
+685 EDGQKEISD
-692 TVDSGTEAELL
+692 S
-703 NNGTEADHPTGK
+703 EADRKQG
-715 REHGEKQNPELEQNP
+715 RNADEKTENH
-730 IEIIAHQK
+730 IEITAHRK
-738 LLEFYKK
+738 LLKFYKK

-758 HELIGIILRETGY
+758 HELIEIILRETGY

-777 MPAGSRRTANLN
+777 MPAGNRRTANLN

-827 TVGENEDVVRI
+827 MVGENEDVVRI

-863 QDTRSR
+863 QDTRSKM
-869 LVLHPELGIGLD
+869 VLHPELGIGLD

-929 GTLKDAA
+929 GTLKDAP
-936 EKLEDYRKRAELS
+936 EKLEFFRQQANLS
-949 GTMEKALPYLT
+949 KAADRPLSYLT
-960 REGAA
+960 REGAS
-965 GYLDWVLPAVLSY
+965 GYLDWILPAVLSY
-978 GEKYPIRIVEAA
+978 GDKYPVRIVEAA
-990 ELVLNEVKNQIE
+990 ELVLDEV
-1002 QENGLK
+1002 EN
-1008 ERRKAIDE
+1008 
-1016 AETALVEQLEDRFQQ
+1016 QLEQNEDLTERIEEIEAADTQLVGQLKQRFSQR
-1031 HYPYQT
+1031 YPYQT

-1059 EAEQEDTISAFLEE
+1059 EAEQEETIPAFLEE

-1087 AEKGSELSEVQDTG
+1087 SVEQ
-1101 KKSENIAAQKKDPET
+1101 ET
-1116 ASRGALRGTAV
+1116 ANRGALRGTAV
-1127 HRVMECYDFASE
+1127 HRVMEFYDFASE
-1139 KSVHEQMETMEKAEK
+1139 KSVHEQMEAMEKEEK
-1154 ITPDMR
+1154 ITADMR
-1160 ALVKEQIVA
+1160 ALVREQTVA

-1174 ETGKRMALAQQAGM
+1174 ETGKRMALAQRGGA

-1199 TEEELESYG
+1199 TEEELERYG
-1208 FGAEDAGKTACC
+1208 FGAGA
-1220 QDSVGMDGKE
+1220 QMIE
-1230 NKENHQEK
+1230 NEAQTENAQQEIMSENVSQENHM
-1238 HEEKHE
+1238 HEE
-1244 EKHQTQDLTLIQGI
+1244 DLTLIQGI
-1258 IDVFWIEK
+1258 IDVFWIED
-1266 DGIVLLDYK
+1266 DGITVLDYK
-1275 TDRVQRAKE
+1275 TDRVDTAQE
-1284 LVDRYETQLKLYAD
+1284 LIDRYATQLKLYAD
-1298 ALERVFS
+1298 ALERVF
-1305 ARKLKV
+1305 ATRKLKV
-1311 KEILIYSFSLEQL
+1311 KEILIYSFRLENL
-1324 ITL
+1324 ISIE

>member
-1 MKVSWTPEQQKV
+1 MGVSWTTEQQQV

-34 LVERIVKMITD
+34 LVERIVKIITD
-45 KDHPVDIDHLLIV
+45 KNHPVDIDHLLIV

-83 PGDEHL
+83 PGNEHL

-141 NKVLEQNYEEPSETF
+141 GRVLEQNYEEPSEAF

-163 ASGRTDAALNEM
+163 ASGRTDVALNEM

-186 PWPEKWLDSFEGAYR
+186 PWPEKWLDSFVGAYR
-201 IEGRE
+201 IETRE
-206 ELDHAGWLTPLTE
+206 ELDRAEWLAPLTE
-219 NIRFVLNDCRQLLKQ
+219 NICFVLKDCEQLLKQ
-234 ALDLTLQDDGPD
+234 ALAITQQDDGPD
-246 MYEKAIRSDLEKYE
+246 MYEKAVQSDLEKYE
-260 SLSKLTS
+260 GLSRLTS
-267 FCELSEALPNLK
+267 FCELSGALSDIK

-285 SRGFDGDVEKLE
+285 SRGFEGDPDKLE

-311 KLCRQYFFCS
+311 KLCKQYFFCS
-321 PEMMIEQLTRTE
+321 PEMMIEQLERTE
-333 PMLEEVLRLTRQ
+333 PMLEEVVRLTKQ
-345 FAEEFAAAKR
+345 FADEFAAAKR
-355 GKNLVDFHDV
+355 RKNLVDFHDV

-376 ETEQAK
+376 ETEKAK

-412 SISREERGR
+412 SISREERGE

-443 LFMQKYDSYSLEE
+443 LFMKKYDSYSLEE
-456 SRAQRIDLHRNF
+456 STTQRIDLHKNF

-475 TCTNDIFYKIMER
+475 TCTNDIFYKIMAR
-488 SLGNVAYDA
+488 SLGNVEYDA
-497 KAALYPGAS
+497 EAALYPGAS
-506 YPTIGKKETAEE
+506 YPVSA
-518 KMEQNSSDFTPE
+518 DFIPE

-536 NDELLEDTELSD
+536 NDELLEDTELTD
-548 RKTLEAKIVA
+548 KKTLEAKIVA

-572 KATGTLRAAHYS
+572 KAAGTLRAARYS

-601 EVLNENGI
+601 EVLNGNGI

-624 VQTVLSMLRI
+624 VQTVLSMLRL

-651 IAGLTD
+651 MAGLTD

-678 LAEGLLE
+678 LAEGLYE
-685 EDAQGSD
+685 EDGQKEISD
-692 TVDSGTEAELL
+692 S
-703 NNGTEADHPTGK
+703 EADSEADQKQGRNADGK
-715 REHGEKQNPELEQNP
+715 KEDD
-730 IEIIAHQK
+730 IETTAHRK
-738 LLEFYKK
+738 LLKFYKK
-745 YKQLRQLVPDTPI
+745 YRQLRQLVPDTPI
-758 HELIGIILRETGY
+758 HELIEIILRETGY

-827 TVGENEDVVRI
+827 MVGENEDVVRI

-863 QDTRSR
+863 QDTRSKM
-869 LVLHPELGIGLD
+869 VLHPELGIGLD

-893 IAKKAIAKQIDLENL
+893 IAKKAIAKQIELENL

-936 EKLEDYRKRAELS
+936 EKLEFYRQQANLS
-949 GTMEKALPYLT
+949 KAADRPLSYLT
-960 REGAA
+960 REGAS
-965 GYLDWVLPAVLSY
+965 GYLDWILPAVLSY
-978 GEKYPIRIVEAA
+978 GDKYPVRIVEAA
-990 ELVLNEVKNQIE
+990 ELVLDEV
-1002 QENGLK
+1002 EN
-1008 ERRKAIDE
+1008 
-1016 AETALVEQLEDRFQQ
+1016 QLEQNENLTERIGEIKAADPQLVGQLKQRFSQR
-1031 HYPYQT
+1031 YPYQT

-1059 EAEQEDTISAFLEE
+1059 EAEQEETIPAFLEE
-1073 PVTPTIPLFIQREE
+1073 PVTPTIPLFIQRQGSVEQEAQNKAQDAGQE
-1087 AEKGSELSEVQDTG
+1087 AESKAEQ
-1101 KKSENIAAQKKDPET
+1101 KIKSNT
-1116 ASRGALRGTAV
+1116 ANRGALRGTAV

-1139 KSVHEQMETMEKAEK
+1139 KSVYEQMEAMEKEEK
-1154 ITPDMR
+1154 ITADMR

-1174 ETGKRMALAQQAGM
+1174 ETGKRMALAQRMGA

-1199 TEEELESYG
+1199 TEEELENYG
-1208 FGAEDAGKTACC
+1208 FGAGA
-1220 QDSVGMDGKE
+1220 QMIE
-1230 NKENHQEK
+1230 NEVQTENAQQEIVLENVSRENHM
-1238 HEEKHE
+1238 HEE
-1244 EKHQTQDLTLIQGI
+1244 DLTLIQGI
-1258 IDVFWIEK
+1258 IDVFWIED
-1266 DGIVLLDYK
+1266 DGITVLDYK
-1275 TDRVQRAKE
+1275 TDRVDTAQE
-1284 LVDRYETQLKLYAD
+1284 LIDRYATQLKLYAD
-1298 ALERVFS
+1298 ALERVF
-1305 ARKLKV
+1305 ATRKLKV
-1311 KEILIYSFSLEQL
+1311 KEILIYSFRLEKL
-1324 ITL
+1324 ISIE

>member
-1 MKVSWTPEQQKV
+1 MGVSWTTEQQQV

-34 LVERIVKMITD
+34 LVERIVKIITD
-45 KDHPVDIDHLLIV
+45 KNHPVDIDHLLIV

-141 NKVLEQNYEEPSETF
+141 GKVLEQNYEEPSEAF

-186 PWPEKWLDSFEGAYR
+186 PWPEKWLDSFVGAYR
-201 IEGRE
+201 IENRE
-206 ELDHAGWLTPLTE
+206 ELDRAEWLAPLTE
-219 NIRFVLNDCRQLLKQ
+219 NICFVLKDCEQLLKQ
-234 ALDLTLQDDGPD
+234 ALAVTQQDDGPD
-246 MYEKAIRSDLEKYE
+246 MYEKAVRSDLEKYE
-260 SLSKLTS
+260 GLSKLTS
-267 FCELSEALPNLK
+267 FCELSGALSDIK

-285 SRGFDGDVEKLE
+285 SRGFEGDPDKLE

-311 KLCRQYFFCS
+311 KLCKQYFFCS
-321 PEMMIEQLTRTE
+321 PEMMIEQLERTE
-333 PMLEEVLRLTRQ
+333 PMLEEVVRLTKQ
-345 FAEEFAAAKR
+345 FADEFAAAKR
-355 GKNLVDFHDV
+355 RKNLVDFHDV

-376 ETEQAK
+376 ETENAK

-412 SISREERGR
+412 SISREERGE

-443 LFMQKYDSYSLEE
+443 LFMKKYDSYSLEE
-456 SRAQRIDLHRNF
+456 STTQRIDLHKNF

-475 TCTNDIFYKIMER
+475 TCTNDIFYKIMAR
-488 SLGNVAYDA
+488 SLGNVEYDA
-497 KAALYPGAS
+497 EAALYPGAS
-506 YPTIGKKETAEE
+506 YPVSA
-518 KMEQNSSDFTPE
+518 DFIPE
-530 ILLADS
+530 ILLAGS

-548 RKTLEAKIVA
+548 KKTLEAKIVA
-558 EEIKHLMKTQPVTD
+558 EEIRHLMKTQPVTD
-572 KATGTLRAAHYS
+572 KATGELRAARYS

-601 EVLNENGI
+601 EVLNGNGI

-624 VQTVLSMLRI
+624 VQTVLSMLRL

-651 IAGLTD
+651 MAGLTD

-678 LAEGLLE
+678 LAEGLYE
-685 EDAQGSD
+685 EDGQKEISD
-692 TVDSGTEAELL
+692 S
-703 NNGTEADHPTGK
+703 EADRKQG
-715 REHGEKQNPELEQNP
+715 RNADEKTENH
-730 IEIIAHQK
+730 IEITAHRK
-738 LLEFYKK
+738 LLKFYKK

-758 HELIGIILRETGY
+758 HELIEIILRETGY

-827 TVGENEDVVRI
+827 MVGENEDVVRI

-863 QDTRSR
+863 QDTRSKM
-869 LVLHPELGIGLD
+869 VLHPELGIGLD

-893 IAKKAIAKQIDLENL
+893 IAKKAIAKQIELENL

-936 EKLEDYRKRAELS
+936 EKVEFYRQQANLS
-949 GTMEKALPYLT
+949 KAADRPLSYLT
-960 REGAA
+960 REGAS
-965 GYLDWVLPAVLSY
+965 GYLDWILPAVLSY
-978 GEKYPIRIVEAA
+978 GDKYPVRIVGAA
-990 ELVLNEVKNQIE
+990 ELVLDEV
-1002 QENGLK
+1002 EN
-1008 ERRKAIDE
+1008 
-1016 AETALVEQLEDRFQQ
+1016 QLEQNEDLTERIEEIEAADTQLVGQLKQRFSQR
-1031 HYPYQT
+1031 YPYQT

-1059 EAEQEDTISAFLEE
+1059 EAEQEETIPAFLEE
-1073 PVTPTIPLFIQREE
+1073 PVTPTIPLFIQRQ
-1087 AEKGSELSEVQDTG
+1087 EKITPDQNVSGQGVQV
-1101 KKSENIAAQKKDPET
+1101 N
-1116 ASRGALRGTAV
+1116 RGALRGTAV
-1127 HRVMECYDFASE
+1127 HRVMECYDFTSE
-1139 KSVHEQMETMEKAEK
+1139 KSVQEQMDAMEKEEK
-1154 ITPDMR
+1154 ITADMR
-1160 ALVKEQIVA
+1160 TLVKERIVA

-1174 ETGKRMALAQQAGM
+1174 ETGKRMALAQRMGA

-1199 TEEELESYG
+1199 TEEELENYG
-1208 FGAEDAGKTACC
+1208 FGAGA
-1220 QDSVGMDGKE
+1220 QMIE
-1230 NKENHQEK
+1230 NEVQTENAQQEIVLENVSRENHM
-1238 HEEKHE
+1238 HEE
-1244 EKHQTQDLTLIQGI
+1244 DLTLIQGI
-1258 IDVFWIEK
+1258 IDVFWIED
-1266 DGIVLLDYK
+1266 DGITVLDYK
-1275 TDRVQRAKE
+1275 TDRVDTAQE
-1284 LVDRYETQLKLYAD
+1284 LIDRYATQLKLYAD
-1298 ALERVFS
+1298 ALERVF
-1305 ARKLKV
+1305 ATRKLKV
-1311 KEILIYSFSLEQL
+1311 KEILIYSFRLEKL
-1324 ITL
+1324 ISIE

>member
-1 MKVSWTPEQQKV
+1 MGVSWTTEQQQV

-34 LVERIVKMITD
+34 LVERIVKIITD
-45 KDHPVDIDHLLIV
+45 KNHPVDIDHLLIV

-83 PGDEHL
+83 PGNEHL

-141 NKVLEQNYEEPSETF
+141 GRVLEQNYEEPSEAF

-163 ASGRTDAALNEM
+163 ASGRTDVALNEM

-186 PWPEKWLDSFEGAYR
+186 PWPEKWLDSFVGAYR
-201 IEGRE
+201 IETRE
-206 ELDHAGWLTPLTE
+206 ELDRAEWLAPLTE
-219 NIRFVLNDCRQLLKQ
+219 NICFVLKDCEQLLKQ
-234 ALDLTLQDDGPD
+234 ALAVTQQDDGPD
-246 MYEKAIRSDLEKYE
+246 MYEKAVQSDLEKYE
-260 SLSKLTS
+260 GLSRLTS
-267 FCELSEALPNLK
+267 FCELSGALSDIK

-285 SRGFDGDVEKLE
+285 SRGFEGDPDKLE

-311 KLCRQYFFCS
+311 KLCKQYFFCS
-321 PEMMIEQLTRTE
+321 PEMMIEQLERTE
-333 PMLEEVLRLTRQ
+333 PMLEEVVRLTKQ
-345 FAEEFAAAKR
+345 FADEFAAAKR
-355 GKNLVDFHDV
+355 RKNLVDFHDV

-376 ETEQAK
+376 ETEKAK

-412 SISREERGR
+412 SISREERGE

-443 LFMQKYDSYSLEE
+443 LFMKKYDSYSLEE
-456 SRAQRIDLHRNF
+456 STTQRIDLHKNF

-475 TCTNDIFYKIMER
+475 TCTNDIFYKIMAR
-488 SLGNVAYDA
+488 SLGNVEYDA
-497 KAALYPGAS
+497 EAALYPGAS
-506 YPTIGKKETAEE
+506 YPAMPVQKNHAGEKAAEDEKVSGK
-518 KMEQNSSDFTPE
+518 QINGFTPE

-536 NDELLEDTELSD
+536 NDELLEDIDFSD
-548 RKTLEAKIVA
+548 KKTLEAKMVA
-558 EEIKHLMKTQPVTD
+558 EKIRHLMKTQPVTD
-572 KATGTLRAAHYS
+572 KATGELRMARYS

-601 EVLNENGI
+601 EVLNGNGI

-624 VQTVLSMLRI
+624 VQTVLSMLRL

-651 IAGLTD
+651 MAGLTD

-678 LAEGLLE
+678 LAEGLYE
-685 EDAQGSD
+685 EDGQKEISD
-692 TVDSGTEAELL
+692 S
-703 NNGTEADHPTGK
+703 EADSEADQKQGRNADGK
-715 REHGEKQNPELEQNP
+715 KEDD
-730 IEIIAHQK
+730 IETTAHRK
-738 LLEFYKK
+738 LLKFYKK
-745 YKQLRQLVPDTPI
+745 YRQLRQLVPDTPI
-758 HELIGIILRETGY
+758 HELIEIILRETGY

-777 MPAGSRRTANLN
+777 MPAGNRRTANLN

-827 TVGENEDVVRI
+827 MVGENEDVVRI

-863 QDTRSR
+863 QDTRSKM
-869 LVLHPELGIGLD
+869 VLHPELGIGLD

-929 GTLKDAA
+929 GTLKDAP
-936 EKLEDYRKRAELS
+936 EKLEFFRQQANLS
-949 GTMEKALPYLT
+949 KAADRPLSYLT
-960 REGAA
+960 REGAS
-965 GYLDWVLPAVLSY
+965 GYLDWILPAVLSY
-978 GEKYPIRIVEAA
+978 GDKYPVRIVEAA
-990 ELVLNEVKNQIE
+990 ELVLDEV
-1002 QENGLK
+1002 EN
-1008 ERRKAIDE
+1008 
-1016 AETALVEQLEDRFQQ
+1016 QLEQNEDLTERIGEIKAADPQLVGQLKQRFSQR
-1031 HYPYQT
+1031 YPYQV
-1037 DILRKNKYSVSE
+1037 DVLRKNKYSVSE

-1059 EAEQEDTISAFLEE
+1059 EAEQEETIPAFLEE
-1073 PVTPTIPLFIQREE
+1073 PVTPTIPLFIQRQ
-1087 AEKGSELSEVQDTG
+1087 GSVEQ
-1101 KKSENIAAQKKDPET
+1101 ET
-1116 ASRGALRGTAV
+1116 PNRGALRGTAV

-1139 KSVHEQMETMEKAEK
+1139 KSVHEQMEAMEKEEK
-1154 ITPDMR
+1154 IIADMR

-1174 ETGKRMALAQQAGM
+1174 ETGRRMALAQRGGA

-1199 TEEELESYG
+1199 TEEELENYG
-1208 FGAEDAGKTACC
+1208 FGAGA
-1220 QDSVGMDGKE
+1220 QMIE
-1230 NKENHQEK
+1230 NEVQTENAQQEIVLENVSRENHM
-1238 HEEKHE
+1238 HEE
-1244 EKHQTQDLTLIQGI
+1244 DLTLIQGI
-1258 IDVFWIEK
+1258 IDVFWIED
-1266 DGIVLLDYK
+1266 DGITVLDYK
-1275 TDRVQRAKE
+1275 TDRVDTAQE
-1284 LVDRYETQLKLYAD
+1284 LIDRYATQLKLYAD
-1298 ALERVFS
+1298 ALERVFA
-1305 ARKLKV
+1305 ARKMKV
-1311 KEILIYSFSLEQL
+1311 KEILIYSFRLEKL
-1324 ITL
+1324 ISIE

>member
-1 MKVSWTPEQQKV
+1 MGVSWTTEQQQV

-34 LVERIVKMITD
+34 LVERIVKIITD
-45 KDHPVDIDHLLIV
+45 KNHPVDIDHLLIV

-83 PGDEHL
+83 PGNEHL

-141 NKVLEQNYEEPSETF
+141 GRVLEQNYEEPSEAF

-163 ASGRTDAALNEM
+163 ASGRTDVALNEM

-186 PWPEKWLDSFEGAYR
+186 PWPEKWLDSFVGAYR
-201 IEGRE
+201 IETRE
-206 ELDHAGWLTPLTE
+206 ELDRAEWLAPLTE
-219 NIRFVLNDCRQLLKQ
+219 NICFVLKDCEQLLKQ
-234 ALDLTLQDDGPD
+234 ALAITQQDDGPD
-246 MYEKAIRSDLEKYE
+246 MYEKAVQSDLEKYE
-260 SLSKLTS
+260 GLSRLTS
-267 FCELSEALPNLK
+267 FCELSGALSDIK

-285 SRGFDGDVEKLE
+285 SRGFEGDPDKLE

-311 KLCRQYFFCS
+311 KLCKQYFFCS
-321 PEMMIEQLTRTE
+321 PEMMIEQLERTE
-333 PMLEEVLRLTRQ
+333 PMLEEVVRLTKQ
-345 FAEEFAAAKR
+345 FADEFAAAKR
-355 GKNLVDFHDV
+355 RKNLVDFHDV

-376 ETEQAK
+376 ETEKAK

-412 SISREERGR
+412 SISREERGE

-443 LFMQKYDSYSLEE
+443 LFMKKYDSYSLEE
-456 SRAQRIDLHRNF
+456 STTQRIDLHKNF

-475 TCTNDIFYKIMER
+475 TCTNDIFYKIMAR
-488 SLGNVAYDA
+488 SLGNVEYDA
-497 KAALYPGAS
+497 EAALYPGAS
-506 YPTIGKKETAEE
+506 YPVSA
-518 KMEQNSSDFTPE
+518 DFIPE

-536 NDELLEDTELSD
+536 NDELLEDTELTD
-548 RKTLEAKIVA
+548 KKTLEAKIVA
-558 EEIKHLMKTQPVTD
+558 EEIKHLMKTQQVTD
-572 KATGTLRAAHYS
+572 KAAGTLRAAHYS

-601 EVLNENGI
+601 EVLNGNGI

-624 VQTVLSMLRI
+624 VQTVLSMLRL

-651 IAGLTD
+651 MAGLTD

-678 LAEGLLE
+678 LAEGLYE
-685 EDAQGSD
+685 EDGQKEISD
-692 TVDSGTEAELL
+692 S
-703 NNGTEADHPTGK
+703 EADRKQG
-715 REHGEKQNPELEQNP
+715 RNADEKTENH
-730 IEIIAHQK
+730 IEITAHRK
-738 LLEFYKK
+738 LLKFYKK

-758 HELIGIILRETGY
+758 HELIEIILRETGY

-777 MPAGSRRTANLN
+777 MPAGNRRTANLN

-827 TVGENEDVVRI
+827 MVGENEDVVRI

-863 QDTRSR
+863 QDTRSKM
-869 LVLHPELGIGLD
+869 VLHPELGIGLD

-936 EKLEDYRKRAELS
+936 EKLEFYRQQVNLS
-949 GTMEKALPYLT
+949 KAADRPLSYLT
-960 REGAA
+960 REGAS
-965 GYLDWVLPAVLSY
+965 GYLDWILPAVLSY
-978 GEKYPIRIVEAA
+978 GDKYPVRIVEAA
-990 ELVLNEVKNQIE
+990 ELVLDEV
-1002 QENGLK
+1002 EN
-1008 ERRKAIDE
+1008 
-1016 AETALVEQLEDRFQQ
+1016 QLEQNENLTERIEEIEAADTQLVGQLKQRFLQR
-1031 HYPYQT
+1031 YPYQV
-1037 DILRKNKYSVSE
+1037 DVLRKNKYSVSE
-1049 LKHRAMREKF
+1049 LKHRAMRERF
-1059 EAEQEDTISAFLEE
+1059 EAEQEETVPAFLEE

-1087 AEKGSELSEVQDTG
+1087 SVEQ
-1101 KKSENIAAQKKDPET
+1101 ET
-1116 ASRGALRGTAV
+1116 PNRGALRGTAV

-1139 KSVHEQMETMEKAEK
+1139 KSAQEQMEAMEKEEK
-1154 ITPDMR
+1154 ITADMR
-1160 ALVKEQIVA
+1160 ALVKEQTVA

-1174 ETGKRMALAQQAGM
+1174 ETGRRMALAQRGGA

-1199 TEEELESYG
+1199 TEEELENYG
-1208 FGAEDAGKTACC
+1208 FGVGSNTDSCENIYEKT
-1220 QDSVGMDGKE
+1220 DSD
-1230 NKENHQEK
+1230 QEK
-1238 HEEKHE
+1238 EEQKKVRHEE
-1244 EKHQTQDLTLIQGI
+1244 DLTLIQGI

-1275 TDRVQRAKE
+1275 TDRVQQAKE
-1284 LVDRYETQLKLYAD
+1284 LIDRYETQLKLYAD
-1298 ALERVFS
+1298 ALERVFA

>member
-1 MKVSWTPEQQKV
+1 MGVSWTTEQQQV

-34 LVERIVKMITD
+34 LVERIVKIITD
-45 KDHPVDIDHLLIV
+45 KNHPVDIDHLLIV

-141 NKVLEQNYEEPSETF
+141 GRVLEQNYEEPSEAF

-186 PWPEKWLDSFEGAYR
+186 PWPEKWLDSFVGIYR
-201 IEGRE
+201 IENRE
-206 ELDHAGWLTPLTE
+206 ELDRAEWLAPLTQ
-219 NIRFVLNDCRQLLKQ
+219 NIRFVLKDCEQLLKQ
-234 ALDLTLQDDGPD
+234 ALAITQQDDGPD
-246 MYEKAIRSDLEKYE
+246 MYEKAVQSDLEKYE
-260 SLSKLTS
+260 GLSRLTS
-267 FCELSEALPNLK
+267 FCELSGALSDIK

-285 SRGFDGDVEKLE
+285 SRGFEGDPDKLE

-321 PEMMIEQLTRTE
+321 PEMMIEQLERTE
-333 PMLEEVLRLTRQ
+333 PMLEEVVRLTKQ
-345 FAEEFAAAKR
+345 FADEFADAKR
-355 GKNLVDFHDV
+355 RKNLVDFHDV

-376 ETEQAK
+376 ETEKAK

-412 SISREERGR
+412 SISREERGE

-443 LFMQKYDSYSLEE
+443 LFMKKYDSYSLEE
-456 SRAQRIDLHRNF
+456 STTQRIDLHKNF

-475 TCTNDIFYKIMER
+475 TCTNDIFYKIMAR
-488 SLGNVAYDA
+488 SLGNVEYDA
-497 KAALYPGAS
+497 EAALYPGAS
-506 YPTIGKKETAEE
+506 YPVSA
-518 KMEQNSSDFTPE
+518 DFIPE

-536 NDELLEDTELSD
+536 NDELLEDTELTD
-548 RKTLEAKIVA
+548 KKTLEAKIVA

-572 KATGTLRAAHYS
+572 KEAGTLRAARYS

-624 VQTVLSMLRI
+624 VQTVLSMLRL

-651 IAGLTD
+651 MAGLTD

-678 LAEGLLE
+678 LAEGLYE
-685 EDAQGSD
+685 EDGQKEISD
-692 TVDSGTEAELL
+692 S
-703 NNGTEADHPTGK
+703 EADSEADQKQGRNADGK
-715 REHGEKQNPELEQNP
+715 KEDD
-730 IEIIAHQK
+730 IETTAHRK
-738 LLEFYKK
+738 LLKFYKK
-745 YKQLRQLVPDTPI
+745 YRQLRQLVPDTPI
-758 HELIGIILRETGY
+758 HELIEIILRETGY

-777 MPAGSRRTANLN
+777 MPAGNRRTANLN

-827 TVGENEDVVRI
+827 MVGENEDVVRI

-863 QDTRSR
+863 QDTRSKM
-869 LVLHPELGIGLD
+869 VLHPELGIGLD

-929 GTLKDAA
+929 GTLKDAP
-936 EKLEDYRKRAELS
+936 EKLEFFRQQANLS
-949 GTMEKALPYLT
+949 KAADRPLSYLT
-960 REGAA
+960 REGAS
-965 GYLDWVLPAVLSY
+965 GYLDWILPAVLSY
-978 GEKYPIRIVEAA
+978 GDKYPVRIVEAA
-990 ELVLNEVKNQIE
+990 ELVLDEV
-1002 QENGLK
+1002 EN
-1008 ERRKAIDE
+1008 
-1016 AETALVEQLEDRFQQ
+1016 QLEQNEDLTERIGEIKAADPQLVGQLKQRFSQR
-1031 HYPYQT
+1031 YPYQV
-1037 DILRKNKYSVSE
+1037 DVLRKNKYSVSE

-1059 EAEQEDTISAFLEE
+1059 EAEQEETIPAFLEE

-1087 AEKGSELSEVQDTG
+1087 SVEQ
-1101 KKSENIAAQKKDPET
+1101 ET
-1116 ASRGALRGTAV
+1116 ANRGALRGTAV

-1139 KSVHEQMETMEKAEK
+1139 KSVHEQMEAMEKEEK
-1154 ITPDMR
+1154 IIADMR

-1174 ETGKRMALAQQAGM
+1174 ETGKRMALAQRGGA

-1199 TEEELESYG
+1199 TEEELENYG
-1208 FGAEDAGKTACC
+1208 FGADSNTDSCENIYEKT
-1220 QDSVGMDGKE
+1220 DSD
-1230 NKENHQEK
+1230 QEK
-1238 HEEKHE
+1238 EEQKRIRHEE
-1244 EKHQTQDLTLIQGI
+1244 DLTLIQGI

-1275 TDRVQRAKE
+1275 TDRVQQAKE
-1284 LVDRYETQLKLYAD
+1284 LIDRYETQLKLYAD
-1298 ALERVFS
+1298 VLERVFG

-1311 KEILIYSFSLEQL
+1311 KEILIYSFSLEKL

>member
-1 MKVSWTPEQQKV
+1 MGVSWTTEQQQV

-34 LVERIVKMITD
+34 LVERIVKIITD
-45 KDHPVDIDHLLIV
+45 KNHPVDIDHLLIV

-141 NKVLEQNYEEPSETF
+141 GRVLEQNYEEPSEAF

-186 PWPEKWLDSFEGAYR
+186 PWPEKWLDSFVGAYR
-201 IEGRE
+201 IETRE
-206 ELDHAGWLTPLTE
+206 ELDRAEWLAPLTE
-219 NIRFVLNDCRQLLKQ
+219 NICFVLKDCEQLLKQ
-234 ALDLTLQDDGPD
+234 ALAITQQDDGPD
-246 MYEKAIRSDLEKYE
+246 MYEKAVQSDLEKYE

-267 FCELSEALPNLK
+267 FCELYGALSDIK

-285 SRGFDGDVEKLE
+285 SRGFEGDPDKLE

-311 KLCRQYFFCS
+311 KICRQYFFCS
-321 PEMMIEQLTRTE
+321 PEMMIEQLERTE
-333 PMLEEVLRLTRQ
+333 PMLEEVVRLTKQ
-345 FAEEFAAAKR
+345 FADEFAAAKR
-355 GKNLVDFHDV
+355 RKNLVDFHDV

-376 ETEQAK
+376 ETEKAK

-412 SISREERGR
+412 SISREERGE

-443 LFMQKYDSYSLEE
+443 LFMKKYDSYSLEE
-456 SRAQRIDLHRNF
+456 STTQRIDLHKNF

-475 TCTNDIFYKIMER
+475 TCTNDIFYKIMAR
-488 SLGNVAYDA
+488 SLGNVEYDA
-497 KAALYPGAS
+497 EAALYPGAS
-506 YPTIGKKETAEE
+506 YPVSA
-518 KMEQNSSDFTPE
+518 DFIPE

-536 NDELLEDTELSD
+536 NDELLEDTELTD
-548 RKTLEAKIVA
+548 KKTLEAKIVA

-572 KATGTLRAAHYS
+572 KAAGTLRAAHYS

-624 VQTVLSMLRI
+624 VQTVLSMLRL

-651 IAGLTD
+651 MAGLTD

-678 LAEGLLE
+678 LAEGLYEEGGQIEISNSE
-685 EDAQGSD
+685 EDQKQGRNAD
-692 TVDSGTEAELL
+692 EKTE
-703 NNGTEADHPTGK
+703 NH
-715 REHGEKQNPELEQNP
+715 
-730 IEIIAHQK
+730 IEITAHWK
-738 LLEFYKK
+738 LLKFYKK

-758 HELIGIILRETGY
+758 HELIEIILRETGY

-777 MPAGSRRTANLN
+777 MPAGNRRTANLN

-827 TVGENEDVVRI
+827 MVGENEDVVRI

-863 QDTRSR
+863 QDTRSKM
-869 LVLHPELGIGLD
+869 VLHPELGIGLD

-893 IAKKAIAKQIDLENL
+893 IAKKAIAKQIELENL

-936 EKLEDYRKRAELS
+936 EKLEFYRQQANLS
-949 GTMEKALPYLT
+949 KAADRPLSYLT
-960 REGAA
+960 REGAS
-965 GYLDWVLPAVLSY
+965 GYLDWILPAVLSY
-978 GEKYPIRIVEAA
+978 GDKYPVRIVEAA
-990 ELVLNEVKNQIE
+990 ELVLDEV
-1002 QENGLK
+1002 EN
-1008 ERRKAIDE
+1008 
-1016 AETALVEQLEDRFQQ
+1016 QLEQNENLTERIGEIKAADPQLVGQLKQRFSQR
-1031 HYPYQT
+1031 YPYQT

-1059 EAEQEDTISAFLEE
+1059 EAEQEETIPAFLEE
-1073 PVTPTIPLFIQREE
+1073 PVTPTIPLFIQRQGSVEQEAQNKAQDAGQE
-1087 AEKGSELSEVQDTG
+1087 AESKAEQ
-1101 KKSENIAAQKKDPET
+1101 KIKSNT
-1116 ASRGALRGTAV
+1116 ANRGALRGTAV

-1139 KSVHEQMETMEKAEK
+1139 KSVYEQMEAMEKEEK
-1154 ITPDMR
+1154 ITADMR
-1160 ALVKEQIVA
+1160 ALVREQTVA

-1174 ETGKRMALAQQAGM
+1174 ETGKRMALAQRGGA

-1199 TEEELESYG
+1199 TEEELERYG
-1208 FGAEDAGKTACC
+1208 FGAGA
-1220 QDSVGMDGKE
+1220 QMIE
-1230 NKENHQEK
+1230 NEAQTENAQQEIMSENVSQENHM
-1238 HEEKHE
+1238 HEE
-1244 EKHQTQDLTLIQGI
+1244 DLTLIQGI
-1258 IDVFWIEK
+1258 IDVFWIED
-1266 DGIVLLDYK
+1266 DGITVLDYK
-1275 TDRVQRAKE
+1275 TDRVDTAQE
-1284 LVDRYETQLKLYAD
+1284 LIDRYATQLKLYAD
-1298 ALERVFS
+1298 ALERVF
-1305 ARKLKV
+1305 ATRKLKV
-1311 KEILIYSFSLEQL
+1311 KEILIYSFRLEKL
-1324 ITL
+1324 ISIE

>member
-1 MKVSWTPEQQKV
+1 MGVSWTTEQQQV

-34 LVERIVKMITD
+34 LVERIVKIITD
-45 KDHPVDIDHLLIV
+45 KNHPVDIDHLLIV

-141 NKVLEQNYEEPSETF
+141 GKVLEQNYEEPSEAF

-186 PWPEKWLDSFEGAYR
+186 PWPEKWLDSFVGIYR
-201 IEGRE
+201 IENRE
-206 ELDHAGWLTPLTE
+206 ELDRAEWLAPLTQ
-219 NIRFVLNDCRQLLKQ
+219 NIRFVLKDCEQLLKQ
-234 ALDLTLQDDGPD
+234 ALAVTQQDDGPD
-246 MYEKAIRSDLEKYE
+246 MYEKAVRSDLEKYE

-267 FCELSEALPNLK
+267 FCELSVALSDIK

-285 SRGFDGDVEKLE
+285 SRGFEGDPDKLE

-311 KLCRQYFFCS
+311 KLCKQYFFCS
-321 PEMMIEQLTRTE
+321 PEMMIEQLERTE
-333 PMLEEVLRLTRQ
+333 PMLEEVVRLTKQ
-345 FAEEFAAAKR
+345 FADEFAAAKR
-355 GKNLVDFHDV
+355 RKNLVDFHDV

-376 ETEQAK
+376 ETEKAK

-412 SISREERGR
+412 SISREERGE

-443 LFMQKYDSYSLEE
+443 LFMKKYDSYSLEE
-456 SRAQRIDLHRNF
+456 STTQRIDLHKNF

-475 TCTNDIFYKIMER
+475 TCTNDIFYKIMAR
-488 SLGNVAYDA
+488 SLGNVEYDA
-497 KAALYPGAS
+497 EAALYPGAS
-506 YPTIGKKETAEE
+506 YPVSA
-518 KMEQNSSDFTPE
+518 DFIPE

-536 NDELLEDTELSD
+536 NDELLEDTELTD
-548 RKTLEAKIVA
+548 KKTLEAKIVA

-572 KATGTLRAAHYS
+572 KAAGTLRAARYS

-624 VQTVLSMLRI
+624 VQTVLSMLRL

-651 IAGLTD
+651 MAGLTD

-678 LAEGLLE
+678 LAEGLYE
-685 EDAQGSD
+685 EDGQKEISD
-692 TVDSGTEAELL
+692 S
-703 NNGTEADHPTGK
+703 EADSEADQKQGRNADGK
-715 REHGEKQNPELEQNP
+715 KEDD
-730 IEIIAHQK
+730 IETTAHRK
-738 LLEFYKK
+738 LLKFYKK
-745 YKQLRQLVPDTPI
+745 YRQLRQLVPDTPI
-758 HELIGIILRETGY
+758 HELIEIILRETGY

-827 TVGENEDVVRI
+827 MVGENEDVVRI

-863 QDTRSR
+863 QDTRSKM
-869 LVLHPELGIGLD
+869 VLHPELGIGLD

-893 IAKKAIAKQIDLENL
+893 IAKKAIAKQIELENL

-936 EKLEDYRKRAELS
+936 EKLEFYRQQANLS
-949 GTMEKALPYLT
+949 KAADRPLSYLT
-960 REGAA
+960 REGAS
-965 GYLDWVLPAVLSY
+965 GYLDWILPAVLSY
-978 GEKYPIRIVEAA
+978 GDKYPVRIVEAA
-990 ELVLNEVKNQIE
+990 ELVLDEV
-1002 QENGLK
+1002 EN
-1008 ERRKAIDE
+1008 
-1016 AETALVEQLEDRFQQ
+1016 QLEQNEDLTERIEEIEAADTQLVGQLKQRFSQR
-1031 HYPYQT
+1031 YPYQT

-1049 LKHRAMREKF
+1049 LKHRAMRERF
-1059 EAEQEDTISAFLEE
+1059 EAEQEETVPAFLEE

-1087 AEKGSELSEVQDTG
+1087 SVEQ
-1101 KKSENIAAQKKDPET
+1101 ET
-1116 ASRGALRGTAV
+1116 ANRGALRGTAV

-1139 KSVHEQMETMEKAEK
+1139 KSVQEQMEAMEKEEK
-1154 ITPDMR
+1154 ITADMR
-1160 ALVKEQIVA
+1160 ALVKEQTVA

-1174 ETGKRMALAQQAGM
+1174 ETGKRMALAQRGGA

-1199 TEEELESYG
+1199 TEEELENYG
-1208 FGAEDAGKTACC
+1208 FGADSNTDSCENIYEKT
-1220 QDSVGMDGKE
+1220 DSD
-1230 NKENHQEK
+1230 QEK
-1238 HEEKHE
+1238 EEQKRIRHEE
-1244 EKHQTQDLTLIQGI
+1244 DLTLIQGI

-1275 TDRVQRAKE
+1275 TDRVQQAKE
-1284 LVDRYETQLKLYAD
+1284 LIDRYETQLKLYAD
-1298 ALERVFS
+1298 VLERVFG

-1311 KEILIYSFSLEQL
+1311 KEILIYSFSLEKL

>member
-1 MKVSWTPEQQKV
+1 MGVSWTTEQQQV

-34 LVERIVKMITD
+34 LVERIVKIITD
-45 KDHPVDIDHLLIV
+45 KNHPVDIDHLLIV

-83 PGDEHL
+83 PGNEHL

-141 NKVLEQNYEEPSETF
+141 GRVLEQNYEEPSEAF

-186 PWPEKWLDSFEGAYR
+186 PWPEKWLDSFVGAYR
-201 IEGRE
+201 IETRE
-206 ELDHAGWLTPLTE
+206 ELDRAEWLAPLTE
-219 NIRFVLNDCRQLLKQ
+219 NICFVLKDCEQLLKQ
-234 ALDLTLQDDGPD
+234 ALAITQQDDGPD
-246 MYEKAIRSDLEKYE
+246 MYEKAVRSDLEKYE

-267 FCELSEALPNLK
+267 FCELSVALSDIK

-285 SRGFDGDVEKLE
+285 SRGFEGNPDKLE

-311 KLCRQYFFCS
+311 KLCKQYFFCS
-321 PEMMIEQLTRTE
+321 PEMMIEQLERTE
-333 PMLEEVLRLTRQ
+333 PMLEEVVRLTKQ
-345 FAEEFAAAKR
+345 FADEFAAAKR
-355 GKNLVDFHDV
+355 RKNLVDFHDV

-376 ETEQAK
+376 ETEKAK

-412 SISREERGR
+412 SISREERGE

-443 LFMQKYDSYSLEE
+443 LFMKKYDSYSLEE
-456 SRAQRIDLHRNF
+456 STTQRIDLHKNF

-475 TCTNDIFYKIMER
+475 TCTNDIFYKIMAR
-488 SLGNVAYDA
+488 SLGNVEYDA
-497 KAALYPGAS
+497 EAALYPGAS
-506 YPTIGKKETAEE
+506 YPVSA
-518 KMEQNSSDFTPE
+518 DFIPE

-536 NDELLEDTELSD
+536 NDELLEDTELTD
-548 RKTLEAKIVA
+548 KKTLEAKIVA
-558 EEIKHLMKTQPVTD
+558 EEIKHLMKTQQVTD
-572 KATGTLRAAHYS
+572 KAAGTLRAAHYS

-601 EVLNENGI
+601 EVLNGNGI

-624 VQTVLSMLRI
+624 VQTVLSMLRL

-651 IAGLTD
+651 MAGLTD

-678 LAEGLLE
+678 LAEGLYE
-685 EDAQGSD
+685 EDGQKEISD
-692 TVDSGTEAELL
+692 S
-703 NNGTEADHPTGK
+703 EADRKQG
-715 REHGEKQNPELEQNP
+715 RNADEKTENH
-730 IEIIAHQK
+730 IEITAHRK
-738 LLEFYKK
+738 LLKFYKK

-758 HELIGIILRETGY
+758 HELIEIILRETGY

-777 MPAGSRRTANLN
+777 MPAGNRRTANLN

-827 TVGENEDVVRI
+827 MVGENEDVVRI

-863 QDTRSR
+863 QDTRSKM
-869 LVLHPELGIGLD
+869 VLHPELGIGLD

-929 GTLKDAA
+929 GTLKDAP
-936 EKLEDYRKRAELS
+936 EKLEFFRQQANLS
-949 GTMEKALPYLT
+949 KAADRPLSYLT
-960 REGAA
+960 REGAS
-965 GYLDWVLPAVLSY
+965 GYLDWILPAVLSY
-978 GEKYPIRIVEAA
+978 GDKYPVRIVEAA
-990 ELVLNEVKNQIE
+990 ELVLDEV
-1002 QENGLK
+1002 EN
-1008 ERRKAIDE
+1008 
-1016 AETALVEQLEDRFQQ
+1016 QLEQNEDLTERIEEIEAADTQLVGQLKQRFSQR
-1031 HYPYQT
+1031 YPYQT

-1059 EAEQEDTISAFLEE
+1059 EAEQEETIPAFLEE

-1087 AEKGSELSEVQDTG
+1087 SVEQ
-1101 KKSENIAAQKKDPET
+1101 ET
-1116 ASRGALRGTAV
+1116 ANRGALRGTAV
-1127 HRVMECYDFASE
+1127 HRVMECYDFTSE
-1139 KSVHEQMETMEKAEK
+1139 KSVQEQMDAMEKEEK
-1154 ITPDMR
+1154 ITADMR
-1160 ALVKEQIVA
+1160 TLVKERIVA

-1174 ETGKRMALAQQAGM
+1174 ETGKRMALAQRMGA

-1199 TEEELESYG
+1199 TEEELENYG
-1208 FGAEDAGKTACC
+1208 FGAGA
-1220 QDSVGMDGKE
+1220 QMIE
-1230 NKENHQEK
+1230 NEAQTENAQQEIMSENVSQENHM
-1238 HEEKHE
+1238 HEE
-1244 EKHQTQDLTLIQGI
+1244 DLTLIQGI
-1258 IDVFWIEK
+1258 IDVFWIED
-1266 DGIVLLDYK
+1266 DGITVLDYK
-1275 TDRVQRAKE
+1275 TDRVDTAQE
-1284 LVDRYETQLKLYAD
+1284 LIDRYATQLKLYAD
-1298 ALERVFS
+1298 ALERVF
-1305 ARKLKV
+1305 ATRKLKV
-1311 KEILIYSFSLEQL
+1311 KEILIYSFRLEKL
-1324 ITL
+1324 ISIE

>member
-1 MKVSWTPEQQKV
+1 MGVSWTTEQQQV

-34 LVERIVKMITD
+34 LVERIVKIITD
-45 KDHPVDIDHLLIV
+45 KNHPVDIDHLLIV

-83 PGDEHL
+83 PGNEHL

-141 NKVLEQNYEEPSETF
+141 GRVLEQNYEEPSEAF

-186 PWPEKWLDSFEGAYR
+186 PWPEKWLDSFVGAYR
-201 IEGRE
+201 IETRE
-206 ELDHAGWLTPLTE
+206 ELDRAEWLAPLTE
-219 NIRFVLNDCRQLLKQ
+219 NICFVLKDCEQLLKQ
-234 ALDLTLQDDGPD
+234 ALAITQQDDGPD
-246 MYEKAIRSDLEKYE
+246 MYEKAVQSDLEKYE
-260 SLSKLTS
+260 GLSRLTS
-267 FCELSEALPNLK
+267 FCELSGALSDIK

-285 SRGFDGDVEKLE
+285 SRGFEGDPDKLE

-321 PEMMIEQLTRTE
+321 PEMMIEQLERTE
-333 PMLEEVLRLTRQ
+333 PMLEEVVRLTKQ
-345 FAEEFAAAKR
+345 FADEFAAAKR
-355 GKNLVDFHDV
+355 RKNLVDFHDV

-376 ETEQAK
+376 ETEKAK

-412 SISREERGR
+412 SISREERGE

-443 LFMQKYDSYSLEE
+443 LFMKKYDSYSLEE
-456 SRAQRIDLHRNF
+456 STTQRIDLHKNF

-475 TCTNDIFYKIMER
+475 TCTNDIFYKIMAR
-488 SLGNVAYDA
+488 SLGNVEYDA
-497 KAALYPGAS
+497 EAALYPGAS
-506 YPTIGKKETAEE
+506 YPVSA
-518 KMEQNSSDFTPE
+518 DFIPE

-536 NDELLEDTELSD
+536 NDELLEDTELTD
-548 RKTLEAKIVA
+548 KKTLEAKIVA

-572 KATGTLRAAHYS
+572 KAAGTLRAAHYS

-624 VQTVLSMLRI
+624 VQTVLSMLRL

-651 IAGLTD
+651 MAGLTD

-678 LAEGLLE
+678 LAEGLYEEGGQIEISNSE
-685 EDAQGSD
+685 EDQKQGRNAD
-692 TVDSGTEAELL
+692 EKTE
-703 NNGTEADHPTGK
+703 NH
-715 REHGEKQNPELEQNP
+715 
-730 IEIIAHQK
+730 IEITAHWK
-738 LLEFYKK
+738 LLKFYKK

-758 HELIGIILRETGY
+758 HELIEIILRETGY

-777 MPAGSRRTANLN
+777 MPAGNRRTANLN

-827 TVGENEDVVRI
+827 MVGENEDVVRI

-863 QDTRSR
+863 QDTRSKM
-869 LVLHPELGIGLD
+869 VLHPELGIGLD

-893 IAKKAIAKQIDLENL
+893 IAKKAIAKQIELENL

-936 EKLEDYRKRAELS
+936 EKLEFYRQQANLS
-949 GTMEKALPYLT
+949 KAADRPLSYLT
-960 REGAA
+960 REGAS
-965 GYLDWVLPAVLSY
+965 GYLDWILPAVLSY
-978 GEKYPIRIVEAA
+978 GDKYPVRIVEAA
-990 ELVLNEVKNQIE
+990 ELVLDEV
-1002 QENGLK
+1002 EN
-1008 ERRKAIDE
+1008 
-1016 AETALVEQLEDRFQQ
+1016 QLEQNENLTERIGEIKAADPQLVGQLKQRFSQR
-1031 HYPYQT
+1031 YPYQT

-1059 EAEQEDTISAFLEE
+1059 EAEQEETIPAFLEE
-1073 PVTPTIPLFIQREE
+1073 PVTPTIPLFIQRQGSVEQEAQNKAQDAGQE
-1087 AEKGSELSEVQDTG
+1087 AESKAEQ
-1101 KKSENIAAQKKDPET
+1101 KIKSNT
-1116 ASRGALRGTAV
+1116 ANRGALRGTAV

-1139 KSVHEQMETMEKAEK
+1139 KSVYEQMEAMEKEEK
-1154 ITPDMR
+1154 ITADMR
-1160 ALVKEQIVA
+1160 ALVREQTVA

-1174 ETGKRMALAQQAGM
+1174 ETGKRMALAQRGGA

-1199 TEEELESYG
+1199 TEEELERYG
-1208 FGAEDAGKTACC
+1208 FGAGA
-1220 QDSVGMDGKE
+1220 QMIE
-1230 NKENHQEK
+1230 NEAQTENAQQEIMSENVSQENHM
-1238 HEEKHE
+1238 HEE
-1244 EKHQTQDLTLIQGI
+1244 DLTLIQGI
-1258 IDVFWIEK
+1258 IDVFWIED
-1266 DGIVLLDYK
+1266 DGITVLDYK
-1275 TDRVQRAKE
+1275 TDRVDTAQE
-1284 LVDRYETQLKLYAD
+1284 LIDRYATQLKLYAD
-1298 ALERVFS
+1298 ALERVF
-1305 ARKLKV
+1305 ATRKLKV
-1311 KEILIYSFSLEQL
+1311 KEILIYSFRLEKL
-1324 ITL
+1324 ISIE

>member
-1 MKVSWTPEQQKV
+1 MGVSWTTEQQQV

-34 LVERIVKMITD
+34 LVERIVKIITD
-45 KDHPVDIDHLLIV
+45 KNHPVDIDHLLIV

-83 PGDEHL
+83 PGNEHL

-141 NKVLEQNYEEPSETF
+141 GRVLEQNYEEPSEAF

-186 PWPEKWLDSFEGAYR
+186 PWPEKWLDSFVGIYR
-201 IEGRE
+201 IENRE
-206 ELDHAGWLTPLTE
+206 ELDRAEWLAPLTE
-219 NIRFVLNDCRQLLKQ
+219 NICFVLKDCEQLLKQ
-234 ALDLTLQDDGPD
+234 ALAITQQDDGPD
-246 MYEKAIRSDLEKYE
+246 MYEKAVQSDLEKYE
-260 SLSKLTS
+260 GLSKRTS
-267 FCELSEALPNLK
+267 FCELSEALSDIK

-285 SRGFDGDVEKLE
+285 SRGFEGDPDKLE

-321 PEMMIEQLTRTE
+321 PEMMIGQLERTE
-333 PMLEEVLRLTRQ
+333 PMLEEVVRLTKQ
-345 FAEEFAAAKR
+345 FADEFAAAKR
-355 GKNLVDFHDV
+355 RKNLVDFHDV

-376 ETEQAK
+376 ETEKAK

-412 SISREERGR
+412 SISREERGE

-443 LFMQKYDSYSLEE
+443 LFMKKYDSYSLEE
-456 SRAQRIDLHRNF
+456 STTQRIDLHKNF

-475 TCTNDIFYKIMER
+475 TCTNDIFYKIMAR
-488 SLGNVAYDA
+488 SLGNVEYDA
-497 KAALYPGAS
+497 EAALYPGAS
-506 YPTIGKKETAEE
+506 YPVSA
-518 KMEQNSSDFTPE
+518 DFIPE

-536 NDELLEDTELSD
+536 NDELLEDTELTD
-548 RKTLEAKIVA
+548 KKTLEAKIVA

-572 KATGTLRAAHYS
+572 KAAGTLRAARYS

-624 VQTVLSMLRI
+624 VQTVLSMLRL

-651 IAGLTD
+651 MAGLTD

-663 RLEDGSVPFHEAVLE
+663 RLEDGSVPFHEVVLE
-678 LAEGLLE
+678 LAEGLYE
-685 EDAQGSD
+685 EDGQKEISD
-692 TVDSGTEAELL
+692 S
-703 NNGTEADHPTGK
+703 EADRKQG
-715 REHGEKQNPELEQNP
+715 RNADEKTENH
-730 IEIIAHQK
+730 IEITAHRK
-738 LLEFYKK
+738 LLKFYKK
-745 YKQLRQLVPDTPI
+745 YRQLRQLVPDTPI
-758 HELIGIILRETGY
+758 HELIEIILRETGY

-827 TVGENEDVVRI
+827 MVGENEDVVRI

-863 QDTRSR
+863 QDTRSKM
-869 LVLHPELGIGLD
+869 VLHPELGIGLD

-893 IAKKAIAKQIDLENL
+893 IAKKAIAKQIELENL

-929 GTLKDAA
+929 GTLKDAP
-936 EKLEDYRKRAELS
+936 EKLEFFRQQAALYAHS
-949 GTMEKALPYLT
+949 GDTTAIPYLT
-960 REGAA
+960 RESAA
-965 GYLDWVLPAVLSY
+965 GYLDWILPAVLSY
-978 GEKYPIRIVEAA
+978 GDKYPVRIVEAA
-990 ELVLNEVKNQIE
+990 ELVLDEV
-1002 QENGLK
+1002 EN
-1008 ERRKAIDE
+1008 
-1016 AETALVEQLEDRFQQ
+1016 QLEQNENLTERIGEIEAADTQLVGKLKQRFSQR
-1031 HYPYQT
+1031 YPYQV
-1037 DILRKNKYSVSE
+1037 DVLRKNKYSVSE
-1049 LKHRAMREKF
+1049 LKHRAMRERF
-1059 EAEQEDTISAFLEE
+1059 EAEQEETVPAFLEE

-1087 AEKGSELSEVQDTG
+1087 SVEQ
-1101 KKSENIAAQKKDPET
+1101 ET
-1116 ASRGALRGTAV
+1116 ANRGALRGTAV

-1139 KSVHEQMETMEKAEK
+1139 KSVHEQMEAMEKEEK
-1154 ITPDMR
+1154 ITADMR
-1160 ALVKEQIVA
+1160 ALVKEQTVA

-1174 ETGKRMALAQQAGM
+1174 ETGKRMALAQRGGA

-1199 TEEELESYG
+1199 TEEELENYG
-1208 FGAEDAGKTACC
+1208 FGADSNTDSCENIYKKT
-1220 QDSVGMDGKE
+1220 DSD
-1230 NKENHQEK
+1230 QEK
-1238 HEEKHE
+1238 EEQKRIRHEE
-1244 EKHQTQDLTLIQGI
+1244 DLTLIQGI

-1275 TDRVQRAKE
+1275 TDRVQQAKE
-1284 LVDRYETQLKLYAD
+1284 LIDRYETQLKLYAD
-1298 ALERVFS
+1298 ALERVFG

>member
-1 MKVSWTPEQQKV
+1 
-13 IDLRNRNILVSAAA
+13 
-27 GSGKTAV
+27 
-34 LVERIVKMITD
+34 
-45 KDHPVDIDHLLIV
+45 
-58 TFTNAAAAEM
+58 
-68 RERIGNAIEKALDEQ
+68 
-83 PGDEHL
+83 
-89 LRQLTLIHNA
+89 
-99 QITTIDSFC
+99 
-108 LYVVRNHF
+108 
-116 HEIDLEPNFRIG
+116 
-128 DEGELKLLREDVL
+128 
-141 NKVLEQNYEEPSETF
+141 
-156 SDFVEGY
+156 
-163 ASGRTDAALNEM
+163 
-175 ILQLYEFSRSY
+175 
-186 PWPEKWLDSFEGAYR
+186 
-201 IEGRE
+201 
-206 ELDHAGWLTPLTE
+206 
-219 NIRFVLNDCRQLLKQ
+219 
-234 ALDLTLQDDGPD
+234 
-246 MYEKAIRSDLEKYE
+246 MYEKAVQSDLEKYE
-260 SLSKLTS
+260 GLSRLTS
-267 FCELSEALPNLK
+267 FCELSGALSDIK

-285 SRGFDGDVEKLE
+285 SRGFEGDPDKLE

-311 KLCRQYFFCS
+311 KLCKQYFFCS
-321 PEMMIEQLTRTE
+321 PEMMIEQLERTE
-333 PMLEEVLRLTRQ
+333 PMLEEVVRLTKQ
-345 FAEEFAAAKR
+345 FADEFAAAKR
-355 GKNLVDFHDV
+355 RKNLVDFHDV

-376 ETEQAK
+376 ETEKAK

-412 SISREERGR
+412 SISREERGE

-443 LFMQKYDSYSLEE
+443 LFMKKYDSYSLEE
-456 SRAQRIDLHRNF
+456 STTQRIDLHKNF

-475 TCTNDIFYKIMER
+475 TCTNDIFYKIMAR
-488 SLGNVAYDA
+488 SLGNVEYDA
-497 KAALYPGAS
+497 EAALYPGAS
-506 YPTIGKKETAEE
+506 YPVSA
-518 KMEQNSSDFTPE
+518 DFIPE

-536 NDELLEDTELSD
+536 NDELLEDTELTD
-548 RKTLEAKIVA
+548 KKTLEAKIVA

-572 KATGTLRAAHYS
+572 KAAGTLRAARYS

-624 VQTVLSMLRI
+624 VQTVLSMLRL

-651 IAGLTD
+651 MAGLTD

-678 LAEGLLE
+678 LAEGLYE
-685 EDAQGSD
+685 EDGQKEISNSEEDQKQGR
-692 TVDSGTEAELL
+692 
-703 NNGTEADHPTGK
+703 NADGK
-715 REHGEKQNPELEQNP
+715 KEDD
-730 IEIIAHQK
+730 IETTAHRK
-738 LLEFYKK
+738 LLKFYKK
-745 YKQLRQLVPDTPI
+745 YRQLRQLVPDTPI
-758 HELIGIILRETGY
+758 HELIEIILRETGY

-827 TVGENEDVVRI
+827 MVGENEDVVRI

-863 QDTRSR
+863 QDTRSKM
-869 LVLHPELGIGLD
+869 VLHPELGIGLD

-893 IAKKAIAKQIDLENL
+893 IVKKAIAKQIDLENL

-936 EKLEDYRKRAELS
+936 EKLEFYRQQANLS
-949 GTMEKALPYLT
+949 KAADRPLSYLT
-960 REGAA
+960 REGAS
-965 GYLDWVLPAVLSY
+965 GYLDWILPAVLSY
-978 GEKYPIRIVEAA
+978 GDKYPVRIVEAA
-990 ELVLNEVKNQIE
+990 ELVLDEV
-1002 QENGLK
+1002 EN
-1008 ERRKAIDE
+1008 
-1016 AETALVEQLEDRFQQ
+1016 QLEKNENLTERIGEIEAADTQLVGQLKQRFSQR
-1031 HYPYQT
+1031 YPYQT

-1049 LKHRAMREKF
+1049 LKHRAMRERF
-1059 EAEQEDTISAFLEE
+1059 EAEQEETVPAFLEE

-1087 AEKGSELSEVQDTG
+1087 SVEQ
-1101 KKSENIAAQKKDPET
+1101 ET
-1116 ASRGALRGTAV
+1116 PNRGALRGTAV

-1139 KSVHEQMETMEKAEK
+1139 KSVYEQMEAMEKEEK
-1154 ITPDMR
+1154 ITADMR
-1160 ALVKEQIVA
+1160 ALVKEQTVA

-1174 ETGKRMALAQQAGM
+1174 ETGKRMALAQRGGA

-1199 TEEELESYG
+1199 TEEELENYG
-1208 FGAEDAGKTACC
+1208 FGVGSNTDSCENIYEKT
-1220 QDSVGMDGKE
+1220 DSD
-1230 NKENHQEK
+1230 QEK
-1238 HEEKHE
+1238 EEQKKVRHEE
-1244 EKHQTQDLTLIQGI
+1244 DLTLIQGI

-1275 TDRVQRAKE
+1275 TDRVQQAKE
-1284 LVDRYETQLKLYAD
+1284 LIDRYATQLKLYAD
-1298 ALERVFS
+1298 ALERVFA

>member
-1 MKVSWTPEQQKV
+1 MGVSWTTEQQQV

-34 LVERIVKMITD
+34 LVERIVKIITD
-45 KDHPVDIDHLLIV
+45 KNHPVDIDHLLIV

-83 PGDEHL
+83 PGNEHL

-141 NKVLEQNYEEPSETF
+141 GRVLEQNYEEPSEAF

-163 ASGRTDAALNEM
+163 ASGRTDVALNEM

-186 PWPEKWLDSFEGAYR
+186 PWPEKWLDSFVGAYR
-201 IEGRE
+201 IETRE
-206 ELDHAGWLTPLTE
+206 ELDRAEWLAPLTE
-219 NIRFVLNDCRQLLKQ
+219 NICFVLKDCEQLLKQ
-234 ALDLTLQDDGPD
+234 ALAITQQDDGPD
-246 MYEKAIRSDLEKYE
+246 MYEKAVQSDLEKYE
-260 SLSKLTS
+260 GLSRLTS
-267 FCELSEALPNLK
+267 FCELSGALSDIK

-285 SRGFDGDVEKLE
+285 SRGFEGDPDKLE

-311 KLCRQYFFCS
+311 KLCKQYFFCS
-321 PEMMIEQLTRTE
+321 PEMMIEQLERTE
-333 PMLEEVLRLTRQ
+333 PMLEEVVRLTKQ
-345 FAEEFAAAKR
+345 FADEFAAAKR
-355 GKNLVDFHDV
+355 RKNLVDFHDV

-376 ETEQAK
+376 ETEKAK

-412 SISREERGR
+412 SISREERGE

-443 LFMQKYDSYSLEE
+443 LFMKKYDSYSLEE
-456 SRAQRIDLHRNF
+456 STTQRIDLHKNF

-475 TCTNDIFYKIMER
+475 TCTNDIFYKIMAR
-488 SLGNVAYDA
+488 SLGNVEYDA
-497 KAALYPGAS
+497 EAALYPGAS
-506 YPTIGKKETAEE
+506 YPVSA
-518 KMEQNSSDFTPE
+518 DFIPE

-536 NDELLEDTELSD
+536 NDELLEDTELTD
-548 RKTLEAKIVA
+548 KKTLEAKIVA
-558 EEIKHLMKTQPVTD
+558 EEIKHLMKTQQVTD
-572 KATGTLRAAHYS
+572 KAAGTLRAAHYS

-601 EVLNENGI
+601 EVLNGNGI

-624 VQTVLSMLRI
+624 VQTVLSMLRL

-651 IAGLTD
+651 MAGLTD

-678 LAEGLLE
+678 LAEGLYE
-685 EDAQGSD
+685 EDGQKEISD
-692 TVDSGTEAELL
+692 S
-703 NNGTEADHPTGK
+703 EADRKQG
-715 REHGEKQNPELEQNP
+715 RNADEKTENH
-730 IEIIAHQK
+730 IEITAHRK
-738 LLEFYKK
+738 LLKFYKK

-758 HELIGIILRETGY
+758 HELIEIILRETGY

-777 MPAGSRRTANLN
+777 MPAGNRRTANLN

-827 TVGENEDVVRI
+827 MVGENEDVVRI

-863 QDTRSR
+863 QDTRSKM
-869 LVLHPELGIGLD
+869 VLHPELGIGLD

-929 GTLKDAA
+929 GTLKDAP
-936 EKLEDYRKRAELS
+936 EKLEFFRQQANLS
-949 GTMEKALPYLT
+949 KAADRPLSYLT
-960 REGAA
+960 REGAS
-965 GYLDWVLPAVLSY
+965 GYLDWILPAVLSY
-978 GEKYPIRIVEAA
+978 GDKYPVRIVEAA
-990 ELVLNEVKNQIE
+990 ELVLDEV
-1002 QENGLK
+1002 EN
-1008 ERRKAIDE
+1008 
-1016 AETALVEQLEDRFQQ
+1016 QLEQNEDLTERIGEIKAADPQLVGQLKQRFSQR
-1031 HYPYQT
+1031 YPYQV
-1037 DILRKNKYSVSE
+1037 DVLRKNKYSVSE

-1059 EAEQEDTISAFLEE
+1059 EAEQEETIPAFLEE
-1073 PVTPTIPLFIQREE
+1073 PVTPTIPLFIQRQ
-1087 AEKGSELSEVQDTG
+1087 GSVEQ
-1101 KKSENIAAQKKDPET
+1101 ET
-1116 ASRGALRGTAV
+1116 PNRGALRGTAV

-1139 KSVHEQMETMEKAEK
+1139 KSVHEQMEAMEKEEK
-1154 ITPDMR
+1154 ITADMR

-1174 ETGKRMALAQQAGM
+1174 ETGRRMALAQRGGA

-1199 TEEELESYG
+1199 TEEELENYG
-1208 FGAEDAGKTACC
+1208 FGVGSNTDSCENIYEKT
-1220 QDSVGMDGKE
+1220 DSD
-1230 NKENHQEK
+1230 QEK
-1238 HEEKHE
+1238 EEQQKVRHEE
-1244 EKHQTQDLTLIQGI
+1244 DLTLIQGI

-1275 TDRVQRAKE
+1275 TDRVQQTKE
-1284 LVDRYETQLKLYAD
+1284 LIDRYETQLKLYAD
-1298 ALERVFS
+1298 ALERVFA

-1311 KEILIYSFSLEQL
+1311 KEILIYSFFLEQL

>member
-1 MKVSWTPEQQKV
+1 MGVSWTTEQQQV

-34 LVERIVKMITD
+34 LVERIVKIITD
-45 KDHPVDIDHLLIV
+45 KNHPVDIDHLLIV

-141 NKVLEQNYEEPSETF
+141 GRVLEQNYEEPSEAF

-186 PWPEKWLDSFEGAYR
+186 PWPEKWLDSFVGIYR
-201 IEGRE
+201 IENRE
-206 ELDHAGWLTPLTE
+206 ELDRAEWLAPLTQ
-219 NIRFVLNDCRQLLKQ
+219 NIRFVLKDCEQLLKQ
-234 ALDLTLQDDGPD
+234 ALAVTQQDDGLY
-246 MYEKAIRSDLEKYE
+246 MYEKAVRSDLEKYE

-267 FCELSEALPNLK
+267 FSELSGALSDIK

-285 SRGFDGDVEKLE
+285 SRGFEGDPDKLE

-321 PEMMIEQLTRTE
+321 PEMMIGQLERTE
-333 PMLEEVLRLTRQ
+333 PMLEEVVRLTKQ

-355 GKNLVDFHDV
+355 RKNLVDFHDV

-376 ETEQAK
+376 ETEKAK

-400 QDSNEVQETLLR
+400 QDSNEVQETLLC
-412 SISREERGR
+412 SISREERGE

-443 LFMQKYDSYSLEE
+443 LFMKKYDSYSLEE
-456 SRAQRIDLHRNF
+456 STTQRIDLHKNF
-468 RSREEVL
+468 RSRAEVL
-475 TCTNDIFYKIMER
+475 ACTNDIFYKIMAR
-488 SLGNVAYDA
+488 SLGNVEYDA
-497 KAALYPGAS
+497 EAALYPGAS
-506 YPTIGKKETAEE
+506 YPVSA
-518 KMEQNSSDFTPE
+518 DFTPE

-536 NDELLEDTELSD
+536 NDELLEDTELTD
-548 RKTLEAKIVA
+548 KKTLEAKIVA

-572 KATGTLRAAHYS
+572 KAAGTLRAAHYS

-624 VQTVLSMLRI
+624 VQTVLSMLRL

-651 IAGLTD
+651 MAGLTD

-678 LAEGLLE
+678 LAEGLYEEGGQIEISNSE
-685 EDAQGSD
+685 EDQKQGRNAD
-692 TVDSGTEAELL
+692 EKTE
-703 NNGTEADHPTGK
+703 NH
-715 REHGEKQNPELEQNP
+715 
-730 IEIIAHQK
+730 IEITAHRK
-738 LLEFYKK
+738 LLKFYKK

-758 HELIGIILRETGY
+758 HELIEIILRETGY

-777 MPAGSRRTANLN
+777 MPAGNRRTANLN

-827 TVGENEDVVRI
+827 MVGENEDVVRI

-863 QDTRSR
+863 QDTRSKM
-869 LVLHPELGIGLD
+869 VLHPELGIGLD

-936 EKLEDYRKRAELS
+936 EKLEFYRQQANLS
-949 GTMEKALPYLT
+949 KAADRPLSYLT
-960 REGAA
+960 REGAS
-965 GYLDWVLPAVLSY
+965 GYLDWILPAVLSY
-978 GEKYPIRIVEAA
+978 GDKYPVRIVEAA
-990 ELVLNEVKNQIE
+990 ELVLNEV
-1002 QENGLK
+1002 EN
-1008 ERRKAIDE
+1008 
-1016 AETALVEQLEDRFQQ
+1016 QLEKNEDLTERIEEIEAADTQLVGQLKQRFSQR
-1031 HYPYQT
+1031 YPYQV
-1037 DILRKNKYSVSE
+1037 DVLRKNKYSVSE
-1049 LKHRAMREKF
+1049 LKHRAMRERF
-1059 EAEQEDTISAFLEE
+1059 EAEQEETVPAFLEE

-1087 AEKGSELSEVQDTG
+1087 SVEQ
-1101 KKSENIAAQKKDPET
+1101 ET
-1116 ASRGALRGTAV
+1116 PNRGALRGTAV

-1139 KSVHEQMETMEKAEK
+1139 KSVHEQMEAMEKEEK
-1154 ITPDMR
+1154 ITADMR

-1174 ETGKRMALAQQAGM
+1174 ETGRRMALAQRGGA

-1199 TEEELESYG
+1199 TEEELENYG
-1208 FGAEDAGKTACC
+1208 FGVGSNTDSCENIYEKT
-1220 QDSVGMDGKE
+1220 DSD
-1230 NKENHQEK
+1230 QEK
-1238 HEEKHE
+1238 EEQKKVRHEE
-1244 EKHQTQDLTLIQGI
+1244 DLTLIQGI

-1275 TDRVQRAKE
+1275 TDRVQQAKE
-1284 LVDRYETQLKLYAD
+1284 LIDRYETQLKLYAD
-1298 ALERVFS
+1298 ALERVFA

>member
-1 MKVSWTPEQQKV
+1 MGVSWTTEQQQV

-34 LVERIVKMITD
+34 LVERIVKIITD
-45 KDHPVDIDHLLIV
+45 KNHPVDIDHLLIV

-83 PGDEHL
+83 PGNEHL

-116 HEIDLEPNFRIG
+116 HEINLEPNFRIG

-141 NKVLEQNYEEPSETF
+141 GRVLEQNYEEPSEAF

-186 PWPEKWLDSFEGAYR
+186 PWPEKWLDSFVGIYR
-201 IEGRE
+201 IENRE
-206 ELDHAGWLTPLTE
+206 ELDRAEWLAPLTQ
-219 NIRFVLNDCRQLLKQ
+219 NIRFVLKDCEQLLKQ
-234 ALDLTLQDDGPD
+234 ALAITQQDDGPD
-246 MYEKAIRSDLEKYE
+246 MYEKAVQSDLEKYE
-260 SLSKLTS
+260 GLSRLTS
-267 FCELSEALPNLK
+267 FCELSGALSDIK

-285 SRGFDGDVEKLE
+285 SRGFEGDPDKLE

-311 KLCRQYFFCS
+311 KLCKQYFFCS
-321 PEMMIEQLTRTE
+321 PEMMIEQLERTE
-333 PMLEEVLRLTRQ
+333 PMLEEVVRLTKQ
-345 FAEEFAAAKR
+345 FADEFAAAKR
-355 GKNLVDFHDV
+355 RKNLVDFHDV

-376 ETEQAK
+376 ETEKAK

-412 SISREERGR
+412 SISREERGE

-443 LFMQKYDSYSLEE
+443 LFMKKYDSYSLEE
-456 SRAQRIDLHRNF
+456 STTQRIDLHKNF

-475 TCTNDIFYKIMER
+475 TCTNDIFYKIMAR
-488 SLGNVAYDA
+488 SLGNVEYDA
-497 KAALYPGAS
+497 EAALYPGAS
-506 YPTIGKKETAEE
+506 YPVSA
-518 KMEQNSSDFTPE
+518 DFIPE

-536 NDELLEDTELSD
+536 NDELLEDTELTD
-548 RKTLEAKIVA
+548 KKTLEAKIVA

-572 KATGTLRAAHYS
+572 KAAGTLRAARYS

-624 VQTVLSMLRI
+624 VQTVLSMLRL

-651 IAGLTD
+651 MAGLTD

-678 LAEGLLE
+678 LAEGLYE
-685 EDAQGSD
+685 EDGQKEISD
-692 TVDSGTEAELL
+692 S
-703 NNGTEADHPTGK
+703 EADSEADQKQG
-715 REHGEKQNPELEQNP
+715 RNADEKTENH
-730 IEIIAHQK
+730 IEITAHRK
-738 LLEFYKK
+738 LLKFYKK

-758 HELIGIILRETGY
+758 HELIEIILRETGY

-777 MPAGSRRTANLN
+777 MPAGNRRTANLN

-827 TVGENEDVVRI
+827 MVGENEDVVRI

-863 QDTRSR
+863 QDTRSKM
-869 LVLHPELGIGLD
+869 VLHPELGIGLD

-929 GTLKDAA
+929 GTLKDAP
-936 EKLEDYRKRAELS
+936 EKLEFFRQQANLS
-949 GTMEKALPYLT
+949 KAADRPLSYLT
-960 REGAA
+960 REGAS
-965 GYLDWVLPAVLSY
+965 GYLDWILPAVLSY
-978 GEKYPIRIVEAA
+978 GDKYPVRIVEAA
-990 ELVLNEVKNQIE
+990 ELVLDEV
-1002 QENGLK
+1002 EN
-1008 ERRKAIDE
+1008 
-1016 AETALVEQLEDRFQQ
+1016 QLEQNEDLTERIEEIEAADTQLVGQLKQRFSQR
-1031 HYPYQT
+1031 YPYQT

-1059 EAEQEDTISAFLEE
+1059 EAEQEETIPAFLEE

-1087 AEKGSELSEVQDTG
+1087 SVEQ
-1101 KKSENIAAQKKDPET
+1101 ET
-1116 ASRGALRGTAV
+1116 ANRGALRGTAV
-1127 HRVMECYDFASE
+1127 HRVMECYDFTSE
-1139 KSVHEQMETMEKAEK
+1139 KSVQEQMDAMEKEEK
-1154 ITPDMR
+1154 ITADMR
-1160 ALVKEQIVA
+1160 TLVKERIVA

-1174 ETGKRMALAQQAGM
+1174 ETGKRMALAQRMGA

-1199 TEEELESYG
+1199 TEEELENYG
-1208 FGAEDAGKTACC
+1208 FGAGA
-1220 QDSVGMDGKE
+1220 QMIE
-1230 NKENHQEK
+1230 NEAQTENAQQEIMSENVSQENHM
-1238 HEEKHE
+1238 HEE
-1244 EKHQTQDLTLIQGI
+1244 DLTLIQGI
-1258 IDVFWIEK
+1258 IDVFWIED
-1266 DGIVLLDYK
+1266 DGITVLDYK
-1275 TDRVQRAKE
+1275 TDRVDTAQE
-1284 LVDRYETQLKLYAD
+1284 LIDRYATQLKLYAD
-1298 ALERVFS
+1298 ALERVF
-1305 ARKLKV
+1305 ATRKLKV
-1311 KEILIYSFSLEQL
+1311 KEILIYSFRLEKL
-1324 ITL
+1324 ISIE

>member
-1 MKVSWTPEQQKV
+1 MGVSWTTEQQQV

-34 LVERIVKMITD
+34 LVERIVKIITD
-45 KDHPVDIDHLLIV
+45 KNHPVDIDHLLIV

-141 NKVLEQNYEEPSETF
+141 GRVLEQNYEEPSEAF

-186 PWPEKWLDSFEGAYR
+186 PWPEKWLDSFVGAYR
-201 IEGRE
+201 IETRE
-206 ELDHAGWLTPLTE
+206 ELDRAEWLAPLTE
-219 NIRFVLNDCRQLLKQ
+219 NICFVLKDCEQLLKQ
-234 ALDLTLQDDGPD
+234 ALAITQQDDGPD
-246 MYEKAIRSDLEKYE
+246 MYEKAVQSDLEKYE
-260 SLSKLTS
+260 GLSRLTS
-267 FCELSEALPNLK
+267 FCELSGALSDIK

-285 SRGFDGDVEKLE
+285 SRGFEGDPDKLE

-321 PEMMIEQLTRTE
+321 PEMMIEQLERTE
-333 PMLEEVLRLTRQ
+333 PMLEEVVRLTKQ
-345 FAEEFAAAKR
+345 FADEFAAAKR
-355 GKNLVDFHDV
+355 RKNLVDFHDV

-376 ETEQAK
+376 ETEKAK

-412 SISREERGR
+412 SISREERGE

-443 LFMQKYDSYSLEE
+443 LFMKKYDSYSLEE
-456 SRAQRIDLHRNF
+456 STTQRIDLHKNF

-475 TCTNDIFYKIMER
+475 TCTNDIFYKIMAR
-488 SLGNVAYDA
+488 SLGNVEYDA
-497 KAALYPGAS
+497 EAALYPGAS
-506 YPTIGKKETAEE
+506 YPVSA
-518 KMEQNSSDFTPE
+518 DFIPE

-536 NDELLEDTELSD
+536 NDELLEDTELTD
-548 RKTLEAKIVA
+548 KKTLEAKIVA

-572 KATGTLRAAHYS
+572 KAAGTLRAARYS

-624 VQTVLSMLRI
+624 VQTVLSMLRL

-651 IAGLTD
+651 MAGLTD

-678 LAEGLLE
+678 LAEGLYE
-685 EDAQGSD
+685 EDGQKEISD
-692 TVDSGTEAELL
+692 S
-703 NNGTEADHPTGK
+703 EADRKQG
-715 REHGEKQNPELEQNP
+715 RNADEKTENH
-730 IEIIAHQK
+730 IEITAHRK
-738 LLEFYKK
+738 LLKFYKK

-758 HELIGIILRETGY
+758 HELIEIILRETGY

-777 MPAGSRRTANLN
+777 MPAGNRRTANLN

-827 TVGENEDVVRI
+827 MVGENEDVVRI

-863 QDTRSR
+863 QDTRSKM
-869 LVLHPELGIGLD
+869 VLHPELGIGLD

-929 GTLKDAA
+929 GTLKDAP
-936 EKLEDYRKRAELS
+936 EKLEFFRQQANLS
-949 GTMEKALPYLT
+949 KAADRPLSYLT
-960 REGAA
+960 REGAS
-965 GYLDWVLPAVLSY
+965 GYLDWILPAVLSY
-978 GEKYPIRIVEAA
+978 GDKYPVRIVEAA
-990 ELVLNEVKNQIE
+990 ELVLDEV
-1002 QENGLK
+1002 EN
-1008 ERRKAIDE
+1008 
-1016 AETALVEQLEDRFQQ
+1016 QLEQNEDLTERIGEIKAADPQLVGQLKQRFSQR
-1031 HYPYQT
+1031 YPYQV
-1037 DILRKNKYSVSE
+1037 DVLRKNKYSVSE

-1059 EAEQEDTISAFLEE
+1059 EAEQEETIPAFLEE
-1073 PVTPTIPLFIQREE
+1073 PVTPTIPLFIQRQ
-1087 AEKGSELSEVQDTG
+1087 EKITPDQNVSGQGVQV
-1101 KKSENIAAQKKDPET
+1101 N
-1116 ASRGALRGTAV
+1116 RGALRGTAV
-1127 HRVMECYDFASE
+1127 HRVMECYDFTSE
-1139 KSVHEQMETMEKAEK
+1139 KSVQEQMDAMEKEEK
-1154 ITPDMR
+1154 ITADMR
-1160 ALVKEQIVA
+1160 TLVKERIVA

-1174 ETGKRMALAQQAGM
+1174 ETGKRMALAQRGGA

-1199 TEEELESYG
+1199 TEEELENYG
-1208 FGAEDAGKTACC
+1208 FGADSNTDSCENIYEKT
-1220 QDSVGMDGKE
+1220 DSD
-1230 NKENHQEK
+1230 QEK
-1238 HEEKHE
+1238 EEQKRIRHEE
-1244 EKHQTQDLTLIQGI
+1244 DLTLIQGI

-1275 TDRVQRAKE
+1275 TDRVQQAKE
-1284 LVDRYETQLKLYAD
+1284 LIDRYETQLKLYAD
-1298 ALERVFS
+1298 VLERVFG

-1311 KEILIYSFSLEQL
+1311 KEILIYSFSLEKL

>member
-1 MKVSWTPEQQKV
+1 MRVSWTTEQQQV

-34 LVERIVKMITD
+34 LVERIVKIITD
-45 KDHPVDIDHLLIV
+45 KNHPVDIDHLLIV

-83 PGDEHL
+83 PGNEHL

-116 HEIDLEPNFRIG
+116 HEINLEPNFRIG

-141 NKVLEQNYEEPSETF
+141 GRVLEQNYEEPSEAF

-186 PWPEKWLDSFEGAYR
+186 PWPEKWLDSFVGIYR
-201 IEGRE
+201 IENRE
-206 ELDHAGWLTPLTE
+206 ELDRAEWLAPLTE
-219 NIRFVLNDCRQLLKQ
+219 NICFVLKDCEQLLRQ
-234 ALDLTLQDDGPD
+234 ALAVTQQDDGPD
-246 MYEKAIRSDLEKYE
+246 MYEKAVRSDLEKYE

-267 FCELSEALPNLK
+267 FCELSGALSDIK

-285 SRGFDGDVEKLE
+285 SRGFEGDPDKLE

-321 PEMMIEQLTRTE
+321 PEMMIGQLERTE
-333 PMLEEVLRLTRQ
+333 PMLEEVVRLTKQ
-345 FAEEFAAAKR
+345 FADEFAAAKR
-355 GKNLVDFHDV
+355 RKNLVDFHDV

-376 ETEQAK
+376 ETEKAK

-412 SISREERGR
+412 SISREERGE

-443 LFMQKYDSYSLEE
+443 LFMKKYDSYSLEE
-456 SRAQRIDLHRNF
+456 STTQRIDLHKNF

-475 TCTNDIFYKIMER
+475 TCTNDIFYKIMAR
-488 SLGNVAYDA
+488 SLGNVEYDA
-497 KAALYPGAS
+497 EAALYPGAS
-506 YPTIGKKETAEE
+506 YPVSA
-518 KMEQNSSDFTPE
+518 DFIPE

-536 NDELLEDTELSD
+536 NDELLEDTELTD
-548 RKTLEAKIVA
+548 KKTLEAKIVA

-572 KATGTLRAAHYS
+572 KAAGTLRAAHYS

-624 VQTVLSMLRI
+624 VQTVLSMLRL

-651 IAGLTD
+651 MAGLTD

-678 LAEGLLE
+678 LAEGLYE
-685 EDAQGSD
+685 EDGQKEISNSEEDQKQGR
-692 TVDSGTEAELL
+692 
-703 NNGTEADHPTGK
+703 NADGK
-715 REHGEKQNPELEQNP
+715 KEDD
-730 IEIIAHQK
+730 IETTAHRK
-738 LLEFYKK
+738 LLKFYKK
-745 YKQLRQLVPDTPI
+745 YRQLRQLVPDTPI
-758 HELIGIILRETGY
+758 HELIEIILRETGY

-827 TVGENEDVVRI
+827 MVGENEDVVRI

-863 QDTRSR
+863 QDTRSKM
-869 LVLHPELGIGLD
+869 VLHPELGIGLD

-893 IAKKAIAKQIDLENL
+893 IAKKAIAKQIELENL

-936 EKLEDYRKRAELS
+936 EKLEFYRQQANLS
-949 GTMEKALPYLT
+949 KAADRPLSYLT
-960 REGAA
+960 REGAS
-965 GYLDWVLPAVLSY
+965 GYLDWILPAVLSY
-978 GEKYPIRIVEAA
+978 GDKYPVRIVEAA
-990 ELVLNEVKNQIE
+990 ELVLDEV
-1002 QENGLK
+1002 EN
-1008 ERRKAIDE
+1008 
-1016 AETALVEQLEDRFQQ
+1016 QLEQNEDLTERIEEIEAADTQLVGQLKQRFSQR
-1031 HYPYQT
+1031 YPYQV
-1037 DILRKNKYSVSE
+1037 DVLRKNKYSVSE
-1049 LKHRAMREKF
+1049 LKHRAMRERF
-1059 EAEQEDTISAFLEE
+1059 EAEQEETVPAFLEE

-1087 AEKGSELSEVQDTG
+1087 SVEQ
-1101 KKSENIAAQKKDPET
+1101 ET
-1116 ASRGALRGTAV
+1116 ANRGALRGTAV

-1139 KSVHEQMETMEKAEK
+1139 KSVQEQMEAMEKEEK
-1154 ITPDMR
+1154 ITADMR
-1160 ALVKEQIVA
+1160 VLVKEQIVA

-1174 ETGKRMALAQQAGM
+1174 ETGRRMALAQCGGA

-1199 TEEELESYG
+1199 TEEELENYG
-1208 FGAEDAGKTACC
+1208 FGVGSNTDSCENIYEKT
-1220 QDSVGMDGKE
+1220 DSD
-1230 NKENHQEK
+1230 QEK
-1238 HEEKHE
+1238 EEQKKVCHEE
-1244 EKHQTQDLTLIQGI
+1244 DLTLIQGI

-1275 TDRVQRAKE
+1275 TDRVQQAKE
-1284 LVDRYETQLKLYAD
+1284 LIDRYETQLKLYAD
-1298 ALERVFS
+1298 ALERVFA

>member
-1 MKVSWTPEQQKV
+1 MGVSWTTEQQQV

-34 LVERIVKMITD
+34 LVERIVKIITD
-45 KDHPVDIDHLLIV
+45 KNHPVDIDHLLIV

-83 PGDEHL
+83 PGNEHL

-141 NKVLEQNYEEPSETF
+141 GRVLEQNYEEPSEAF

-186 PWPEKWLDSFEGAYR
+186 PWPEKWLDSFVGIYR
-201 IEGRE
+201 IENRE
-206 ELDHAGWLTPLTE
+206 ELDRAEWLAPLTE
-219 NIRFVLNDCRQLLKQ
+219 NICFVLKDCEQLLKQ
-234 ALDLTLQDDGPD
+234 ALAITQQDDGPD
-246 MYEKAIRSDLEKYE
+246 MYEKAVQSDLEKYE
-260 SLSKLTS
+260 GLSRLTS
-267 FCELSEALPNLK
+267 FCELSGALSDIK

-285 SRGFDGDVEKLE
+285 SRGFEGDPDKLE

-311 KLCRQYFFCS
+311 KLCKQYFFCS
-321 PEMMIEQLTRTE
+321 PEMMIEQLERTE
-333 PMLEEVLRLTRQ
+333 PMLEEVVRLTKQ
-345 FAEEFAAAKR
+345 FADEFAAAKR
-355 GKNLVDFHDV
+355 RKNLVDFHDV

-376 ETEQAK
+376 ETEKAK

-412 SISREERGR
+412 SISREERGE

-443 LFMQKYDSYSLEE
+443 LFMKKYDSYSLEE
-456 SRAQRIDLHRNF
+456 STTQRIDLHKNF

-475 TCTNDIFYKIMER
+475 TCTNDIFYKIMVR
-488 SLGNVAYDA
+488 SLGNVEYDA
-497 KAALYPGAS
+497 EAALYPGAS
-506 YPTIGKKETAEE
+506 YPVSA
-518 KMEQNSSDFTPE
+518 DFTPE

-548 RKTLEAKIVA
+548 KKTLEAKMVA
-558 EEIKHLMKTQPVTD
+558 EKIRHLMKTQPVTD
-572 KATGTLRAAHYS
+572 KATGELRMARYS

-601 EVLNENGI
+601 EVLNGNGI

-624 VQTVLSMLRI
+624 VQTVLSMLRL

-651 IAGLTD
+651 MAGLTD

-678 LAEGLLE
+678 LAEGLYE
-685 EDAQGSD
+685 EDGQKEISD
-692 TVDSGTEAELL
+692 S
-703 NNGTEADHPTGK
+703 EADRKQG
-715 REHGEKQNPELEQNP
+715 RNADEKTENH
-730 IEIIAHQK
+730 IEITAHRK
-738 LLEFYKK
+738 LLKFYKK

-758 HELIGIILRETGY
+758 HELIEIILRETGY

-777 MPAGSRRTANLN
+777 MPAGNRRTANLN

-827 TVGENEDVVRI
+827 MVGENEDVVRI

-863 QDTRSR
+863 QDTRSKM
-869 LVLHPELGIGLD
+869 VLHPELGIGLD

-929 GTLKDAA
+929 GTLKDAP
-936 EKLEDYRKRAELS
+936 EKLEFFRQQANLS
-949 GTMEKALPYLT
+949 KAADRPLSYLT
-960 REGAA
+960 REGAS
-965 GYLDWVLPAVLSY
+965 GYLDWILPAVLSY
-978 GEKYPIRIVEAA
+978 GDKYPVRIVEAA
-990 ELVLNEVKNQIE
+990 ELVLDEV
-1002 QENGLK
+1002 EN
-1008 ERRKAIDE
+1008 
-1016 AETALVEQLEDRFQQ
+1016 QLEQNEDLTERIGEIKAADPQLVGQLKQRFSQR
-1031 HYPYQT
+1031 YPYQV
-1037 DILRKNKYSVSE
+1037 DVLRKNKYSVSE

-1059 EAEQEDTISAFLEE
+1059 EAEQEETIPAFLEE
-1073 PVTPTIPLFIQREE
+1073 PVTPTIPLFIQRQGSVEQEAQNKAQDAGQE
-1087 AEKGSELSEVQDTG
+1087 AESKAE
-1101 KKSENIAAQKKDPET
+1101 QKIESNT
-1116 ASRGALRGTAV
+1116 ANRGALRGTAV
-1127 HRVMECYDFASE
+1127 HRVMECYDFTSE
-1139 KSVHEQMETMEKAEK
+1139 KSVQEQMDAMEKEEK
-1154 ITPDMR
+1154 ITADMR
-1160 ALVKEQIVA
+1160 TLVKERIVA

-1174 ETGKRMALAQQAGM
+1174 ETGKRMALAQRMGA

-1199 TEEELESYG
+1199 TEEELENYG
-1208 FGAEDAGKTACC
+1208 FGAGA
-1220 QDSVGMDGKE
+1220 QMIE
-1230 NKENHQEK
+1230 NEAQTENAQQEIMSENVSQENHM
-1238 HEEKHE
+1238 HEE
-1244 EKHQTQDLTLIQGI
+1244 DLTLIQGI
-1258 IDVFWIEK
+1258 IDVFWIED
-1266 DGIVLLDYK
+1266 DGITVLDYK
-1275 TDRVQRAKE
+1275 TDRVDTAQE
-1284 LVDRYETQLKLYAD
+1284 LIDRYATQLKLYAD
-1298 ALERVFS
+1298 ALERVF
-1305 ARKLKV
+1305 ATRKLKV
-1311 KEILIYSFSLEQL
+1311 KEILIYSFRLEKL
-1324 ITL
+1324 ISIE

>member
-1 MKVSWTPEQQKV
+1 MGVSWTTEQQQV

-34 LVERIVKMITD
+34 LVERIVKIITD
-45 KDHPVDIDHLLIV
+45 KNHPVDIDHLLIV

-83 PGDEHL
+83 PEDEHL

-141 NKVLEQNYEEPSETF
+141 GRVLEQNYEEPSEAF

-186 PWPEKWLDSFEGAYR
+186 PWPEKWLDSFVGAYR
-201 IEGRE
+201 IETRE
-206 ELDHAGWLTPLTE
+206 ELDRAEWLAPLTE
-219 NIRFVLNDCRQLLKQ
+219 NIRFVLKDCEQLLKQ
-234 ALDLTLQDDGPD
+234 ALAVTQQDDGPD
-246 MYEKAIRSDLEKYE
+246 MYEKAVRSDLEKYE
-260 SLSKLTS
+260 GLSKLTS
-267 FCELSEALPNLK
+267 FCELSGALSDIK

-285 SRGFDGDVEKLE
+285 SRGFEGDPDKLE

-311 KLCRQYFFCS
+311 KLCKQYFFCS
-321 PEMMIEQLTRTE
+321 PEMMIEQLERTE
-333 PMLEEVLRLTRQ
+333 PMLEEVVRLTKQ
-345 FAEEFAAAKR
+345 FADEFAAAKR
-355 GKNLVDFHDV
+355 RKNLVDFHDV

-376 ETEQAK
+376 ETEKAK

-412 SISREERGR
+412 SISREERGE

-443 LFMQKYDSYSLEE
+443 LFMKKYDSYSLEE
-456 SRAQRIDLHRNF
+456 STTQRIDLHKNF

-475 TCTNDIFYKIMER
+475 TCTNDIFYKIMAR
-488 SLGNVAYDA
+488 SLGNVEYDEE
-497 KAALYPGAS
+497 AALYPGAS
-506 YPTIGKKETAEE
+506 YPVSA
-518 KMEQNSSDFTPE
+518 DFTPE
-530 ILLADS
+530 ILLAGS
-536 NDELLEDTELSD
+536 NDELLEDTDFSD
-548 RKTLEAKIVA
+548 KKTLEAKIVA
-558 EEIKHLMKTQPVTD
+558 EEIRHLMKTQPVTD
-572 KATGTLRAAHYS
+572 KATGELRAARYS

-601 EVLNENGI
+601 EVLNGNGI

-624 VQTVLSMLRI
+624 VQTVLSILRL

-651 IAGLTD
+651 MAGLTD

-678 LAEGLLE
+678 LAEGLYE
-685 EDAQGSD
+685 EDGKKEIS
-692 TVDSGTEAELL
+692 
-703 NNGTEADHPTGK
+703 NPEADQKQGK
-715 REHGEKQNPELEQNP
+715 NADEKPENH
-730 IEIIAHQK
+730 IESTAHQK

-745 YKQLRQLVPDTPI
+745 YRQLRQLVPDTPI
-758 HELIGIILRETGY
+758 HELIEIILCETGY

-777 MPAGSRRTANLN
+777 MPAGNRRTANLN

-827 TVGENEDVVRI
+827 MVGENEDVVRI

-863 QDTRSR
+863 QDTRSKM
-869 LVLHPELGIGLD
+869 VLHPELGIGLD

-929 GTLKDAA
+929 GTLKDAP
-936 EKLEDYRKRAELS
+936 EKLEFFRQQA
-949 GTMEKALPYLT
+949 ALYAHSSDTTAIPYLT
-960 REGAA
+960 RESAA

-978 GEKYPIRIVEAA
+978 GDKYPVRIVEAA
-990 ELVLNEVKNQIE
+990 ELVLDEV
-1002 QENGLK
+1002 EN
-1008 ERRKAIDE
+1008 
-1016 AETALVEQLEDRFQQ
+1016 QLEQNENLTERIVEIEAADTQLVGQLKQRFSQR
-1031 HYPYQT
+1031 YPYQT

-1049 LKHRAMREKF
+1049 LKHRAMRERF
-1059 EAEQEDTISAFLEE
+1059 EAEQEETVPAFLEE
-1073 PVTPTIPLFIQREE
+1073 PVTPTIPLFIQRQ
-1087 AEKGSELSEVQDTG
+1087 EKITPDQNVSGQGVQV
-1101 KKSENIAAQKKDPET
+1101 N
-1116 ASRGALRGTAV
+1116 RGALRGTAV
-1127 HRVMECYDFASE
+1127 HRVMECYDFTSE
-1139 KSVHEQMETMEKAEK
+1139 KSVQEQMDAMEKEEK
-1154 ITPDMR
+1154 ITADMR
-1160 ALVKEQIVA
+1160 TLVKERIVA

-1174 ETGKRMALAQQAGM
+1174 ETGKRMALAQRMGA

-1199 TEEELESYG
+1199 TEEELERYG
-1208 FGAEDAGKTACC
+1208 FGAGA
-1220 QDSVGMDGKE
+1220 QMIE
-1230 NKENHQEK
+1230 NEAQTENAQQEIMSENVSQENHM
-1238 HEEKHE
+1238 HEE
-1244 EKHQTQDLTLIQGI
+1244 DLTLIQGI
-1258 IDVFWIEK
+1258 IDVFWIED
-1266 DGIVLLDYK
+1266 DGITVLDYK
-1275 TDRVQRAKE
+1275 TDRVDTAQE
-1284 LVDRYETQLKLYAD
+1284 LIDRYATQLKLYAD
-1298 ALERVFS
+1298 ALERVF
-1305 ARKLKV
+1305 ATRKLKV
-1311 KEILIYSFSLEQL
+1311 KEILIYSFRLEKL
-1324 ITL
+1324 ISIE

>member
-1 MKVSWTPEQQKV
+1 MGVSWTTEQQQV

-34 LVERIVKMITD
+34 LVERIVKIITD
-45 KDHPVDIDHLLIV
+45 KNHPVDIDHLLIV

-83 PGDEHL
+83 PGNEHL

-141 NKVLEQNYEEPSETF
+141 GKVLEQNYEEPSEAF

-186 PWPEKWLDSFEGAYR
+186 PWPEKWLDSFAGIYR
-201 IEGRE
+201 IENRE
-206 ELDHAGWLTPLTE
+206 ELDRAEWLAPLTQ
-219 NIRFVLNDCRQLLKQ
+219 NIRFVLKDCEQLLKQ
-234 ALDLTLQDDGPD
+234 ALAVTQQDDGPD
-246 MYEKAIRSDLEKYE
+246 MYEKAVRSDLEKYE

-267 FCELSEALPNLK
+267 FCELSVALSDIK

-285 SRGFDGDVEKLE
+285 SRGFEGDPDKLE

-311 KLCRQYFFCS
+311 KLCKQYFFCS
-321 PEMMIEQLTRTE
+321 PEMMIEQLERTE
-333 PMLEEVLRLTRQ
+333 PMLEEVVRLTKQ
-345 FAEEFAAAKR
+345 FADEFAAAKR
-355 GKNLVDFHDV
+355 RKNLVDFHDV

-376 ETEQAK
+376 ETEKAK

-412 SISREERGR
+412 SISREERGE

-443 LFMQKYDSYSLEE
+443 LFMKKYDSYSLEE
-456 SRAQRIDLHRNF
+456 STTQRIDLHKNF
-468 RSREEVL
+468 RSREKVL
-475 TCTNDIFYKIMER
+475 TCTNDIFYKIMAR
-488 SLGNVAYDA
+488 SLGNVEYDA
-497 KAALYPGAS
+497 EAALYPGAS
-506 YPTIGKKETAEE
+506 YPVSA
-518 KMEQNSSDFTPE
+518 DFTPE
-530 ILLADS
+530 ILLAGS
-536 NDELLEDTELSD
+536 NDELLEDTELTD
-548 RKTLEAKIVA
+548 KKTLEAKIVA

-572 KATGTLRAAHYS
+572 KAAGTLRAAHYS

-624 VQTVLSMLRI
+624 VQTVLSMLRL

-651 IAGLTD
+651 MAGLTD

-678 LAEGLLE
+678 LAEGLYEEGGQIEISNSE
-685 EDAQGSD
+685 EDQKQGRNAD
-692 TVDSGTEAELL
+692 EKTE
-703 NNGTEADHPTGK
+703 NH
-715 REHGEKQNPELEQNP
+715 
-730 IEIIAHQK
+730 IEITAHRK
-738 LLEFYKK
+738 LLKFYKK

-758 HELIGIILRETGY
+758 HELIEIILRETGY

-777 MPAGSRRTANLN
+777 MPAGNRRTANLN

-827 TVGENEDVVRI
+827 MVGENEDVVRI

-863 QDTRSR
+863 QDTRSKM
-869 LVLHPELGIGLD
+869 VLHPELGIGLD

-929 GTLKDAA
+929 GTLKDAP
-936 EKLEDYRKRAELS
+936 EKLEFFRQQANLS
-949 GTMEKALPYLT
+949 KAADRPLSYLT
-960 REGAA
+960 REGAS
-965 GYLDWVLPAVLSY
+965 GYLDWILPAVLSY
-978 GEKYPIRIVEAA
+978 GDKYPVRIVEAA
-990 ELVLNEVKNQIE
+990 ELVLDEV
-1002 QENGLK
+1002 EN
-1008 ERRKAIDE
+1008 
-1016 AETALVEQLEDRFQQ
+1016 QLEQNENLTERIGEIKAADPQLVGQLKQRFSQR
-1031 HYPYQT
+1031 YPYQT

-1049 LKHRAMREKF
+1049 LKHRAMRERF
-1059 EAEQEDTISAFLEE
+1059 EAEQEETVPAFLEE

-1087 AEKGSELSEVQDTG
+1087 SVEQ
-1101 KKSENIAAQKKDPET
+1101 ET
-1116 ASRGALRGTAV
+1116 PNRGALRGTAV

-1139 KSVHEQMETMEKAEK
+1139 KSVHEQMEAMEKEEK
-1154 ITPDMR
+1154 ITADMR
-1160 ALVKEQIVA
+1160 ALVREQTVA

-1174 ETGKRMALAQQAGM
+1174 ETGKRMALAQRGGA

-1199 TEEELESYG
+1199 TEEELENYG
-1208 FGAEDAGKTACC
+1208 FGADSNTDSCENIYKKT
-1220 QDSVGMDGKE
+1220 DSD
-1230 NKENHQEK
+1230 QEK
-1238 HEEKHE
+1238 EEQKRIRHEE
-1244 EKHQTQDLTLIQGI
+1244 DLTLIQGI

-1275 TDRVQRAKE
+1275 TDRVQQAKE
-1284 LVDRYETQLKLYAD
+1284 LIDRYETQLKLYAD
-1298 ALERVFS
+1298 ALERVFG

>member
-1 MKVSWTPEQQKV
+1 MGVSWTTEQQQV

-34 LVERIVKMITD
+34 LVERIVKIITD
-45 KDHPVDIDHLLIV
+45 KNHPVDIDHLLIV

-83 PGDEHL
+83 PGNEHL

-141 NKVLEQNYEEPSETF
+141 GRVLEQNYEEPSEAF

-186 PWPEKWLDSFEGAYR
+186 PWPEKWLDSFVGIYR
-201 IEGRE
+201 IENRE
-206 ELDHAGWLTPLTE
+206 ELDRAEWLAPLTE
-219 NIRFVLNDCRQLLKQ
+219 NICFVLKDCEQLLKQ
-234 ALDLTLQDDGPD
+234 ALAITQQDDGPD
-246 MYEKAIRSDLEKYE
+246 MYEKAVQSDLEKYE
-260 SLSKLTS
+260 GLSRLTS
-267 FCELSEALPNLK
+267 FCELSGALSDIK

-285 SRGFDGDVEKLE
+285 SRGFEGDPDKLE

-311 KLCRQYFFCS
+311 KLCKQYFFCS
-321 PEMMIEQLTRTE
+321 PEMMIEQLERTE
-333 PMLEEVLRLTRQ
+333 PMLEEVVRLTKQ
-345 FAEEFAAAKR
+345 FADEFAAAKR
-355 GKNLVDFHDV
+355 RKNLVDFHDV

-376 ETEQAK
+376 ETEKAK

-412 SISREERGR
+412 SISREERGE

-443 LFMQKYDSYSLEE
+443 LFMKKYDSYSLEE
-456 SRAQRIDLHRNF
+456 STTQRIDLHKNF

-475 TCTNDIFYKIMER
+475 TCTNDIFYKIMAR
-488 SLGNVAYDA
+488 SLGNVEYDA
-497 KAALYPGAS
+497 EAALYPGAS
-506 YPTIGKKETAEE
+506 YPVSA
-518 KMEQNSSDFTPE
+518 DFTPE
-530 ILLADS
+530 ILLAGS

-548 RKTLEAKIVA
+548 KKTLEAKIVA
-558 EEIKHLMKTQPVTD
+558 EEIRHLMKTQPVTD
-572 KATGTLRAAHYS
+572 KATGELRAARYS

-601 EVLNENGI
+601 EVLNGNGI

-624 VQTVLSMLRI
+624 VQTVLSMLRL

-651 IAGLTD
+651 MAGLTD

-678 LAEGLLE
+678 LAEGLYE
-685 EDAQGSD
+685 EDGQKEISD
-692 TVDSGTEAELL
+692 S
-703 NNGTEADHPTGK
+703 EADSEADQKQGRNADGK
-715 REHGEKQNPELEQNP
+715 KEDD
-730 IEIIAHQK
+730 IETTAHRK
-738 LLEFYKK
+738 LLKFYKK
-745 YKQLRQLVPDTPI
+745 YRQLRQLVPDTPI
-758 HELIGIILRETGY
+758 HELIEIILRETGY

-777 MPAGSRRTANLN
+777 MPAGNRRTANLN

-827 TVGENEDVVRI
+827 MVGENEDVVRI

-863 QDTRSR
+863 QDTRSKM
-869 LVLHPELGIGLD
+869 VLHPELGIGLD
-881 YMDGKKRIKSPT
+881 YMDGKLRIKSPT

-929 GTLKDAA
+929 GTLKDAP
-936 EKLEDYRKRAELS
+936 EKLEFFRQQANLS
-949 GTMEKALPYLT
+949 KAADRPLSYLT
-960 REGAA
+960 REGAS
-965 GYLDWVLPAVLSY
+965 GYLDWILPAVLSY
-978 GEKYPIRIVEAA
+978 GDKYPVRIVEAA
-990 ELVLNEVKNQIE
+990 ELVLDEV
-1002 QENGLK
+1002 EN
-1008 ERRKAIDE
+1008 
-1016 AETALVEQLEDRFQQ
+1016 QLEQNEDLTERIEEIEAADTQLVGQLKQRFLQR
-1031 HYPYQT
+1031 YPYQV
-1037 DILRKNKYSVSE
+1037 DVLRKNKYSVSE
-1049 LKHRAMREKF
+1049 LKHRAMRERF
-1059 EAEQEDTISAFLEE
+1059 EAEQEETVPAFLEE
-1073 PVTPTIPLFIQREE
+1073 PVTPTIPLFIQRQ
-1087 AEKGSELSEVQDTG
+1087 GSVEQ
-1101 KKSENIAAQKKDPET
+1101 ET
-1116 ASRGALRGTAV
+1116 PNRGALRGTAV

-1139 KSVHEQMETMEKAEK
+1139 KSVHEQMEAMEKEEK
-1154 ITPDMR
+1154 ITADMR
-1160 ALVKEQIVA
+1160 ALVREQTVA

-1174 ETGKRMALAQQAGM
+1174 ETGKRMALAQRGGA

-1199 TEEELESYG
+1199 TEEELENYG
-1208 FGAEDAGKTACC
+1208 FGADSNTDSCENIYKKT
-1220 QDSVGMDGKE
+1220 DSD
-1230 NKENHQEK
+1230 QEK
-1238 HEEKHE
+1238 EEQKRIRHEE
-1244 EKHQTQDLTLIQGI
+1244 DLTLIQGI

-1275 TDRVQRAKE
+1275 TDRVQQAKE
-1284 LVDRYETQLKLYAD
+1284 LIDRYETQLKLYAD
-1298 ALERVFS
+1298 ALERVFA

-1311 KEILIYSFSLEQL
+1311 KEILIYSFFLEQL

>member
-1 MKVSWTPEQQKV
+1 MGVSWTTEQQQV

-34 LVERIVKMITD
+34 LVERIVKIITD
-45 KDHPVDIDHLLIV
+45 KNHPVDIDHLLIV

-141 NKVLEQNYEEPSETF
+141 GKVLEQNYEEPSEAF

-186 PWPEKWLDSFEGAYR
+186 PWPEKWLDSFVGIYR
-201 IEGRE
+201 IENRE
-206 ELDHAGWLTPLTE
+206 ELDRAEWLAPLTQ
-219 NIRFVLNDCRQLLKQ
+219 NIRFVLKDCEQLLKQ
-234 ALDLTLQDDGPD
+234 ALAVTQQDDGPD
-246 MYEKAIRSDLEKYE
+246 MYEKAVRSDLEKYE

-267 FCELSEALPNLK
+267 FCELSVALSDIK

-285 SRGFDGDVEKLE
+285 SRGFEGDPDKLE

-311 KLCRQYFFCS
+311 KLCKQYFFCS
-321 PEMMIEQLTRTE
+321 PEMMIEQLERTE
-333 PMLEEVLRLTRQ
+333 PMLEEVVRLTKQ
-345 FAEEFAAAKR
+345 FADEFAAAKR
-355 GKNLVDFHDV
+355 RKNLVDFHDV

-376 ETEQAK
+376 ETEKVK

-412 SISREERGR
+412 SISREERGE

-443 LFMQKYDSYSLEE
+443 LFMKKYDSYSLEE
-456 SRAQRIDLHRNF
+456 STTQRIDLHKNF

-475 TCTNDIFYKIMER
+475 TCTNDIFYKIMAR
-488 SLGNVAYDA
+488 SLGNVEYDA
-497 KAALYPGAS
+497 EAALYPGAS
-506 YPTIGKKETAEE
+506 YPVSA
-518 KMEQNSSDFTPE
+518 DFIPE

-536 NDELLEDTELSD
+536 NDELLEDTELTD
-548 RKTLEAKIVA
+548 KKTLEAKIVA

-572 KATGTLRAAHYS
+572 KAAGTLRAAHYS

-624 VQTVLSMLRI
+624 VQTVLSMLRL

-651 IAGLTD
+651 MAGLTD

-678 LAEGLLE
+678 LAEGLYEEGGQIEISNSE
-685 EDAQGSD
+685 EDQKQGRNAD
-692 TVDSGTEAELL
+692 EKTE
-703 NNGTEADHPTGK
+703 NH
-715 REHGEKQNPELEQNP
+715 
-730 IEIIAHQK
+730 IETTAHRK
-738 LLEFYKK
+738 LLKFYKK
-745 YKQLRQLVPDTPI
+745 YRQLRQLVPDTPI
-758 HELIGIILRETGY
+758 HELIEIILRETGY

-777 MPAGSRRTANLN
+777 MPAGNRRTANLN

-827 TVGENEDVVRI
+827 MVGENEDVVRI

-863 QDTRSR
+863 QDTRSKM
-869 LVLHPELGIGLD
+869 VLHPELGIGLD
-881 YMDGKKRIKSPT
+881 YMDGKLRIKSPT

-936 EKLEDYRKRAELS
+936 EKLEFYRQQANLS
-949 GTMEKALPYLT
+949 KAADRPLSYLT
-960 REGAA
+960 REGAS
-965 GYLDWVLPAVLSY
+965 GYLDWILPAVLSY
-978 GEKYPIRIVEAA
+978 GDKYPVRIVEAA
-990 ELVLNEVKNQIE
+990 ELVLDEV
-1002 QENGLK
+1002 EN
-1008 ERRKAIDE
+1008 
-1016 AETALVEQLEDRFQQ
+1016 QLEQNEDLTERIEEIEAADTQLVGQLKQRFSQR
-1031 HYPYQT
+1031 YPYQV
-1037 DILRKNKYSVSE
+1037 DVLRKNKYSVSE
-1049 LKHRAMREKF
+1049 LKHRAMRERF
-1059 EAEQEDTISAFLEE
+1059 EAEQEETVPAFLEE

-1087 AEKGSELSEVQDTG
+1087 SVEQ
-1101 KKSENIAAQKKDPET
+1101 ET
-1116 ASRGALRGTAV
+1116 ANRGALRGTAV

-1139 KSVHEQMETMEKAEK
+1139 KSVQEQMEAMEKEEK
-1154 ITPDMR
+1154 ITADMR
-1160 ALVKEQIVA
+1160 VLVKEQIVA

-1174 ETGKRMALAQQAGM
+1174 ETGRRMALAQCGGA

-1199 TEEELESYG
+1199 TEEELENYG
-1208 FGAEDAGKTACC
+1208 FGVGSNTDSCENIYEKT
-1220 QDSVGMDGKE
+1220 DSD
-1230 NKENHQEK
+1230 QEK
-1238 HEEKHE
+1238 EEQKKVCHEE
-1244 EKHQTQDLTLIQGI
+1244 DLTLIQGI

-1275 TDRVQRAKE
+1275 TDRVQQAKE
-1284 LVDRYETQLKLYAD
+1284 LIDRYETQLKLYAD
-1298 ALERVFS
+1298 ALERVFA